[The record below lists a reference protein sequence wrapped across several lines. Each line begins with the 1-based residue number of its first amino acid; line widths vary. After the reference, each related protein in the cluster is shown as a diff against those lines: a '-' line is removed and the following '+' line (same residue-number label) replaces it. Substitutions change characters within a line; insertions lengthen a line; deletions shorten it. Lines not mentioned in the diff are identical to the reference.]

1 MPLNLEILMKNLV
14 RRTSSFTREQGKKLI
29 KEAYIKDVKG
39 KSIDGVYHIYGR
51 VLNEDKN
58 WDYDTHLK
66 INMKNNEIIGVN
78 CSCETFKENSKQ
90 VKNYMCKH
98 ISATGD
104 AFYSLAKKKIA
115 SKKPMIKVE
124 NRLVKEN
131 EKNNEQQE
139 KRFLS
144 LDISIKHMVKEGI
157 QFFNCEF
164 RIGVG
169 NSNLIL
175 DLKDFLYKNSLK
187 KPLKFN
193 DSFTYNPLK
202 DDFLK
207 EDKRILQFI
216 GANSDKINGR
226 YLRLRQNS
234 LKDFLKL
241 IDEKKKINFNFNSI
255 NYEVK
260 VRKENVPVA
269 LTLKEGKEGFIL
281 SHHKKFPVIL
291 NNTGDVMFFDRNLYL
306 PRKRQLEYYIPIH
319 KLFLK
324 NNTITYKK
332 TLENLKNLL
341 EELKNIS
348 KNIVLD
354 ENVKIFK
361 EKLMKTT
368 FYFYENKGEIY
379 CNVKIDYCGY
389 IIDLIRDEKD
399 NSFLRDL
406 KSEKYIEFQLERF
419 KFIKR
424 EEDFCFI
431 GDEEAMYDFFSKGL
445 KKIKEHGDVILSK
458 ELQEFKV
465 IDSSLISSELSELI
479 NFYKLKFDFGDFNIQ
494 ELRES
499 IDAMK
504 NGKRFYKTKKTY
516 LDLEEPGIIHFLN
529 LLEDLGLDNISNNEI
544 NIDKSKVL
552 YIQEKLKD
560 RNLSFIKGGKVL
572 QEIVNKLLN
581 KEFKRKLVPKALNAE
596 LRSYQKEGFKWINEI
611 TDLGFGGVLADDM
624 GLGKTL
630 QIIAFLLSQ
639 KKSKS
644 IVVVPTSVIY
654 NWMDEFEKFAP
665 SLRIGLVHGSKTR
678 RDKVLNDFKR
688 SLGIKLDYMDTFEGL
703 DLDEEE
709 NINNSKE
716 GKNKSN
722 DKNKTKKS
730 SKSYER
736 YDILLT
742 TYGTLKNDEE
752 AYDNL
757 SFDYCIID
765 EAQNIKN
772 PSAQATLSVKK
783 IKSRCNIALTGTP
796 IENNLMELWSIF
808 DFVMPGYLFTKERFR
823 ERFILDENNLD
834 ELKSLITPF
843 ILRRLKE
850 DVLSELPEKLEKKY
864 LVEMKG
870 KQKQIYNSYVK
881 AIKTKLNESKI
892 SGKIGNEKIN
902 LFAYLT
908 KLREIC
914 LDPSI
919 VIPEY
924 NGGSG
929 KLIVVKEI
937 VKDASESGKKIL
949 LFSQFTSVLKKIED
963 DFKREGISHL
973 YLDGGTSA
981 KERVERVKKF
991 NEDESIKVFLI
1002 SLKAGGVGLNL
1013 TSASVVIHFDPWW
1026 NPAVEDQ
1033 ATDRAH
1039 RFGQENRVEVIKLV
1053 AKDTIEEK
1061 IVLMQEDKR
1070 ELIQSLMDGKTMDG
1084 KGLKRLTEEE
1094 IAKLFE

>member
-1 MPLNLEILMKNLV
+1 MPLNLDIFMKNLV

-29 KEAYIKDVKG
+29 KEAYVKDVKG
-39 KSIDGVYHIYGR
+39 KSIDGIYHIYGN
-51 VLNEDKN
+51 VLNDDKN
-58 WDYDTHLK
+58 WDYNTHIK
-66 INMKNNEIIGVN
+66 INMKNSDIIGTN
-78 CSCETFKENSKQ
+78 CSCETFKENSKHI
-90 VKNYMCKH
+90 KNYVCKH
-98 ISATGD
+98 ISATND
-104 AFYSLAKKKIA
+104 VFYSLVRKKVQKNKLK
-115 SKKPMIKVE
+115 SNNKTQ
-124 NRLVKEN
+124 LVKEKN
-131 EKNNEQQE
+131 EEHKGKE

-144 LDISIKHMVKEGI
+144 LDINIKHMVKEGI
-157 QFFNCEF
+157 TLFNCEF
-164 RIGVG
+164 RIGAG
-169 NSNLIL
+169 NLNLIL

-193 DSFTYNPLK
+193 DGFTYNPLR
-202 DDFLK
+202 DEFLE
-207 EDKRILQFI
+207 EDKRVLQFVASHKDMI
-216 GANSDKINGR
+216 SGR
-226 YLRLRQNS
+226 YLRLKQNN

-260 VRKENVPVA
+260 VKKENVPVA

-281 SHHKKFPVIL
+281 SHHKKFPVLL
-291 NNTGDVMFFDRNLYL
+291 NNSGDVMFFDRNLYL

-332 TLENLKNLL
+332 SLENLRNLL

-354 ENVKIFK
+354 ENVRAFK

-368 FYFYENKGEIY
+368 FNLYKTKGKIY

-431 GDEEAMYDFFSKGL
+431 GNEEEMYGLFSKGIKRL
-445 KKIKEHGDVILSK
+445 KEFGEVLLSE
-458 ELQEFKV
+458 ELKEFKV
-465 IDSSLISSELSELI
+465 LDSSLISSELIELS
-479 NFYKLKFDFGDFNIQ
+479 NFYKLKFDFGDFELR

-499 IDAMK
+499 IEAMK
-504 NGKRFYKTKKTY
+504 KGERFYRTKKVY
-516 LDLEEPGIIHFLN
+516 LDLEDPGIVNFLN
-529 LLEDLGLDNISNNEI
+529 LLEDLGLENIKDNEVY
-544 NIDKSKVL
+544 IDKSKVL

-560 RNLSFIKGGKVL
+560 RNLSFIKGGNVL
-572 QEIVNKLLN
+572 QEIVGKLLN

-596 LRSYQKEGFKWINEI
+596 LRPYQKEGFKWINEI

-665 SLRIGLVHGSKTR
+665 SIRVGLVHGSKFK
-678 RDKVLNDFKR
+678 RDKVLRDFKR
-688 SLGIKLDYMDTFEGL
+688 GLGIKI
-703 DLDEEE
+703 EEE
-709 NINNSKE
+709 NLKE
-716 GKNKSN
+716 
-722 DKNKTKKS
+722 
-730 SKSYER
+730 KSYEK
-736 YDILLT
+736 YDVLLT
-742 TYGTLKNDEE
+742 TYGTLKNDEK
-752 AYDNL
+752 AYENL
-757 SFDYCIID
+757 NFDYCIID

-772 PSAQATLSVKK
+772 PAAQATLSVKN

-808 DFVMPGYLFTKERFR
+808 DFVMPGYLFTKDRFR
-823 ERFILDENNLD
+823 ERFILDESNLS

-870 KQKQIYNSYVK
+870 KQKQLYSFYVK
-881 AIKTKLNESKI
+881 AIKNELNENKVYEK
-892 SGKIGNEKIN
+892 SGKNKIN

-919 VIPEY
+919 VVPDYKGE
-924 NGGSG
+924 SS
-929 KLIVVKEI
+929 KLTVVKEI

-949 LFSQFTSVLKKIED
+949 LFSQFTSVLKKIEE
-963 DFKREGISHL
+963 DFKKEDISYL

-991 NEDESIKVFLI
+991 NEDSNIKVFLI

-1039 RFGQENRVEVIKLV
+1039 RFGQENKVEVIKLV

-1094 IAKLFE
+1094 ISKLFE

>member
-1 MPLNLEILMKNLV
+1 MNLDIFMKNLV

-29 KEAYIKDVKG
+29 QEAYVKDVKG
-39 KSIDGVYHIYGR
+39 KSIDGIYHIYGS
-51 VLNEDKN
+51 VLNDDKN
-58 WDYDTHLK
+58 WGYNTHIK
-66 INMKNNEIIGVN
+66 INMQNSDIMGTN
-78 CSCETFKENSKQ
+78 CSCETFKENSKHI
-90 VKNYMCKH
+90 KNYVCKH
-98 ISATGD
+98 ISATND
-104 AFYSLAKKKIA
+104 VFYSLAKKKMQKNKLK
-115 SKKPMIKVE
+115 SNNKPK
-124 NRLVKEN
+124 LVKEKN
-131 EKNNEQQE
+131 EEHKGKE

-144 LDISIKHMVKEGI
+144 LDINIKHMVKEGI
-157 QFFNCEF
+157 TLFNCEF
-164 RIGVG
+164 RIGAG
-169 NSNLIL
+169 NLNLIL

-193 DSFTYNPLK
+193 DGFTYNPLK
-202 DDFLK
+202 DEFLD
-207 EDKRILQFI
+207 EDKRVLQFVASHKDMI
-216 GANSDKINGR
+216 SGR
-226 YLRLRQNS
+226 YLRLKQNN

-260 VRKENVPVA
+260 VKKENVPVA
-269 LTLKEGKEGFIL
+269 LTLKEGKEEFVL
-281 SHHKKFPVIL
+281 SHHKKFPVLL
-291 NNTGDVMFFDRNLYL
+291 NNLGDVMFFDRNLYL

-332 TLENLKNLL
+332 SLESLRNLL

-354 ENVKIFK
+354 ENVRAFK

-368 FYFYENKGEIY
+368 FNLYKTEGKIY

-431 GDEEAMYDFFSKGL
+431 GNEEEMYELFSKGIKRLRELGEVLLSEEL
-445 KKIKEHGDVILSK
+445 K
-458 ELQEFKV
+458 EFKV
-465 IDSSLISSELSELI
+465 LDSSLISSELKELN
-479 NFYKLKFDFGDFNIQ
+479 NFYKLKFDFGDFELR

-499 IDAMK
+499 IEAMK
-504 NGKRFYKTKKTY
+504 KGDRFYITKKVY
-516 LDLEEPGIIHFLN
+516 LDLEDHGIVNFLN
-529 LLEDLGLDNISNNEI
+529 LLEDLGLENIKDNEVY
-544 NIDKSKVL
+544 IDKSKVL

-560 RNLSFIKGGKVL
+560 RNLSFIKGGNVL
-572 QEIVNKLLN
+572 QEIVGKLLN

-596 LRSYQKEGFKWINEI
+596 LRPYQKEGFKWINEI

-665 SLRIGLVHGSKTR
+665 SIRVGLVHGSKSK
-678 RDKVLNDFKR
+678 RDKVLRDFKR
-688 SLGIKLDYMDTFEGL
+688 GLGIKV
-703 DLDEEE
+703 EEE
-709 NINNSKE
+709 NLKE
-716 GKNKSN
+716 
-722 DKNKTKKS
+722 
-730 SKSYER
+730 KSYEK
-736 YDILLT
+736 YDVLLT
-742 TYGTLKNDEE
+742 TYGTLKNDEK
-752 AYDNL
+752 AYENL

-772 PSAQATLSVKK
+772 PAAQATLSVKN

-823 ERFILDENNLD
+823 ERFILDESNLS

-870 KQKQIYNSYVK
+870 KQKQLYSFYVK
-881 AIKTKLNESKI
+881 AIKNQLNENKSSEK
-892 SGKIGNEKIN
+892 SGRDKIN

-914 LDPSI
+914 LDPSL
-919 VIPEY
+919 VVPDY
-924 NGGSG
+924 TGGSS
-929 KLIVVKEI
+929 KLTVVKEI

-949 LFSQFTSVLKKIED
+949 LFSQFTSVLKKIEE
-963 DFKREGISHL
+963 DFKKEEISYL

-981 KERVERVKKF
+981 KDRVERVKKF
-991 NEDESIKVFLI
+991 NEDSNIKVFLI

-1013 TSASVVIHFDPWW
+1013 TSASMVIHFDPWW

-1039 RFGQENRVEVIKLV
+1039 RFGQENKVEVIKLV

-1084 KGLKRLTEEE
+1084 KVLKRLTEEE
-1094 IAKLFE
+1094 ISKLFD

>member
-1 MPLNLEILMKNLV
+1 MPLNLDIFMKNLV

-29 KEAYIKDVKG
+29 KEAYVKDVKG
-39 KSIDGVYHIYGR
+39 KCIDGIYHIYGS
-51 VLNEDKN
+51 VLNDDKN
-58 WDYDTHLK
+58 WDYNTHIK
-66 INMKNNEIIGVN
+66 INMQNSDIIGTN
-78 CSCETFKENSKQ
+78 CSCETFKENSKHI
-90 VKNYMCKH
+90 KNYVCRH
-98 ISATGD
+98 ISATND
-104 AFYSLAKKKIA
+104 VFYSLAKKKMQKNKLK
-115 SKKPMIKVE
+115 SNNKPK
-124 NRLVKEN
+124 LVKEKN
-131 EKNNEQQE
+131 EEHKGKE

-144 LDISIKHMVKEGI
+144 LDINIKRMVKEGI
-157 QFFNCEF
+157 TLFNCEF
-164 RIGVG
+164 RIGTG
-169 NSNLIL
+169 NLNLIL

-193 DSFTYNPLK
+193 DGFTYNPLK
-202 DDFLK
+202 DEFLD
-207 EDKRILQFI
+207 EDKRVLQFVASHKDMI
-216 GANSDKINGR
+216 SGR
-226 YLRLRQNS
+226 YLRLKQNN

-241 IDEKKKINFNFNSI
+241 VDEKKKINFNFNSI

-260 VRKENVPVA
+260 VKKENVPVA
-269 LTLKEGKEGFIL
+269 LTLKEGKEGFVL

-291 NNTGDVMFFDRNLYL
+291 NNSGDVMFFDRNLYL

-332 TLENLKNLL
+332 SLENLRSLL

-354 ENVKIFK
+354 ENIRVFK

-368 FYFYENKGEIY
+368 FNLYKTKGRIY

-431 GDEEAMYDFFSKGL
+431 GSEEEMYELFSKGIKRLRELGEVLLSEEL
-445 KKIKEHGDVILSK
+445 K
-458 ELQEFKV
+458 EFKV
-465 IDSSLISSELSELI
+465 LDSSLISSELKELS
-479 NFYKLKFDFGDFNIQ
+479 NFYKLKFDFGDFELR

-504 NGKRFYKTKKTY
+504 RGDRFYRTKKVY
-516 LDLEEPGIIHFLN
+516 LDLEDPGIVNFLN
-529 LLEDLGLDNISNNEI
+529 LLEDLGLENIKDNEVY
-544 NIDKSKVL
+544 IDKSKVL

-560 RNLSFIKGGKVL
+560 RNLSFIKGGNVL
-572 QEIVNKLLN
+572 QEIVGKLLN

-596 LRSYQKEGFKWINEI
+596 LRPYQKEGFKWINEI

-644 IVVVPTSVIY
+644 IVVAPTSVIY

-665 SLRIGLVHGSKTR
+665 SIRIGLVHGSKSK
-678 RDKVLNDFKR
+678 RDKVLRDFKR
-688 SLGIKLDYMDTFEGL
+688 GLGIKI
-703 DLDEEE
+703 EEE
-709 NINNSKE
+709 NLKE
-716 GKNKSN
+716 
-722 DKNKTKKS
+722 
-730 SKSYER
+730 KSYEK
-736 YDILLT
+736 YDVLLT
-742 TYGTLKNDEE
+742 TYGTLKNDEK
-752 AYDNL
+752 AYENL

-772 PSAQATLSVKK
+772 PVAQATLSVKN

-823 ERFILDENNLD
+823 ERFILDESNLS
-834 ELKSLITPF
+834 ELKYLITPF

-870 KQKQIYNSYVK
+870 KQKQLYSFYVK
-881 AIKTKLNESKI
+881 AIKNQLNENKSSEK
-892 SGKIGNEKIN
+892 SGRDKIN
-902 LFAYLT
+902 LFSYLT

-914 LDPSI
+914 LDPSL
-919 VIPEY
+919 VVPDY
-924 NGGSG
+924 TGGSS
-929 KLIVVKEI
+929 KLTVVKEI

-949 LFSQFTSVLKKIED
+949 LFSQFTSVLKKIEE
-963 DFKREGISHL
+963 DFKKEDISYL

-981 KERVERVKKF
+981 KDRVERVKKF
-991 NEDESIKVFLI
+991 NEDSNIKVFLI

-1039 RFGQENRVEVIKLV
+1039 RFGQENKVEVIKLV

-1094 IAKLFE
+1094 ISKLFE

>member
-1 MPLNLEILMKNLV
+1 MNLDIFMKNLV

-29 KEAYIKDVKG
+29 KEAYVKDVRG
-39 KSIDGVYHIYGR
+39 KSIDGIYHIYGN
-51 VLNEDKN
+51 VLNDDKN
-58 WDYDTHLK
+58 WDYNTHIK
-66 INMKNNEIIGVN
+66 INMKNSDIIGTN
-78 CSCETFKENSKQ
+78 CSCETFKENSKHI
-90 VKNYMCKH
+90 KNYVCKH
-98 ISATGD
+98 ISATND
-104 AFYSLAKKKIA
+104 VFYSLVRKKVQKNKLK
-115 SKKPMIKVE
+115 SNNKTQ
-124 NRLVKEN
+124 LVKE
-131 EKNNEQQE
+131 KNDEYKGQE

-144 LDISIKHMVKEGI
+144 LDINIKHMVKEGI
-157 QFFNCEF
+157 TLFNCEF
-164 RIGVG
+164 RIGAG
-169 NSNLIL
+169 NLNLIL

-193 DSFTYNPLK
+193 DGFTYNPLR
-202 DDFLK
+202 DEFLE
-207 EDKRILQFI
+207 EDKRVLQFVASHKEMI
-216 GANSDKINGR
+216 SGR
-226 YLRLRQNS
+226 YLRLKQNN

-260 VRKENVPVA
+260 IKKENVPVA

-281 SHHKKFPVIL
+281 SHHKKFPVLL
-291 NNTGDVMFFDRNLYL
+291 NNSGDVMFFDRNLYL

-332 TLENLKNLL
+332 SLESLRNLL

-354 ENVKIFK
+354 ENVRAFK

-368 FYFYENKGEIY
+368 FNLYKTNGKIY

-431 GDEEAMYDFFSKGL
+431 GNEEGMYELLSKGIKKL
-445 KKIKEHGDVILSK
+445 KEFGEVLLSE
-458 ELQEFKV
+458 ELNEFKV
-465 IDSSLISSELSELI
+465 LDSSLISSELIELS
-479 NFYKLKFDFGDFNIQ
+479 NFYKLKFDFGDFELR

-499 IDAMK
+499 IEAMK
-504 NGKRFYKTKKTY
+504 KGERFYRTKKVY
-516 LDLEEPGIIHFLN
+516 LDLEDPGIVNFLN
-529 LLEDLGLDNISNNEI
+529 LLEDLGLENIKDNEVY
-544 NIDKSKVL
+544 IDKSKVL

-560 RNLSFIKGGKVL
+560 RDLSFIKGGNVL
-572 QEIVNKLLN
+572 QEIVGKLLN

-596 LRSYQKEGFKWINEI
+596 LRPYQKEGFKWINEI

-665 SLRIGLVHGSKTR
+665 SIRVGLVHGSKYK
-678 RDKVLNDFKR
+678 RDKVLRDFKR
-688 SLGIKLDYMDTFEGL
+688 GLGIKV
-703 DLDEEE
+703 EEE
-709 NINNSKE
+709 NLKE
-716 GKNKSN
+716 KY
-722 DKNKTKKS
+722 
-730 SKSYER
+730 YEK
-736 YDILLT
+736 YDVLLT
-742 TYGTLKNDEE
+742 TYGTLKNDEK
-752 AYDNL
+752 AYESL

-772 PSAQATLSVKK
+772 PAAQATLSVKN

-823 ERFILDENNLD
+823 ERFILDESNLS

-870 KQKQIYNSYVK
+870 KQKQLYSFYVK
-881 AIKTKLNESKI
+881 AIKNKLNENKSYEK
-892 SGKIGNEKIN
+892 SGKNKIN

-919 VIPEY
+919 VVPDYKGE
-924 NGGSG
+924 SS
-929 KLIVVKEI
+929 KLTVVKEI

-949 LFSQFTSVLKKIED
+949 LFSQFTSVLKKIEE
-963 DFKREGISHL
+963 DFKKEDISYL

-991 NEDESIKVFLI
+991 NEDSNIKVFLI

-1033 ATDRAH
+1033 ATDRAY
-1039 RFGQENRVEVIKLV
+1039 RFGQENKVEVIKLV

-1094 IAKLFE
+1094 ISKLFE

>member
-1 MPLNLEILMKNLV
+1 MPLNLDIFMKNLV

-29 KEAYIKDVKG
+29 KEAYVKDVKG
-39 KSIDGVYHIYGR
+39 KSIDGIYHIYGS
-51 VLNEDKN
+51 VLNDDKN
-58 WDYDTHLK
+58 WDYNTHIK
-66 INMKNNEIIGVN
+66 INMQNSDIMGTN
-78 CSCETFKENSKQ
+78 CSCETFKENSKHI
-90 VKNYMCKH
+90 KNYVCKH
-98 ISATGD
+98 ISATND
-104 AFYSLAKKKIA
+104 VFYSLAKKKMQKNKLK
-115 SKKPMIKVE
+115 SNNKPK
-124 NRLVKEN
+124 LVKEKN
-131 EKNNEQQE
+131 EEHKGQE

-144 LDISIKHMVKEGI
+144 LDINIKHMVKEGI
-157 QFFNCEF
+157 TLFNCEF
-164 RIGVG
+164 RIGAG
-169 NSNLIL
+169 NLNLIL

-193 DSFTYNPLK
+193 DGFTYNPLK
-202 DDFLK
+202 DEFLD
-207 EDKRILQFI
+207 EDKRVLQFVASHKDMI
-216 GANSDKINGR
+216 SGR
-226 YLRLRQNS
+226 YLRLKQNN

-260 VRKENVPVA
+260 VKKENVPVA

-281 SHHKKFPVIL
+281 NHHKKFPIIL
-291 NNTGDVMFFDRNLYL
+291 NNSGDVMFFDRNLYL

-332 TLENLKNLL
+332 SLENLRSLL

-354 ENVKIFK
+354 ENIRVFK

-368 FYFYENKGEIY
+368 FNLYKNKEKIY

-431 GDEEAMYDFFSKGL
+431 GSEEEIYELFSKGIKRLRELGEVLLSEEL
-445 KKIKEHGDVILSK
+445 K
-458 ELQEFKV
+458 EFKV
-465 IDSSLISSELSELI
+465 LDSSLISSELKELS
-479 NFYKLKFDFGDFNIQ
+479 NFYKLKFDFGDFELR

-499 IDAMK
+499 IEAMK
-504 NGKRFYKTKKTY
+504 RGDRFYRTKKVY
-516 LDLEEPGIIHFLN
+516 LDLEDPGIVNFLN
-529 LLEDLGLDNISNNEI
+529 LLDDLGLENIKDNEVY
-544 NIDKSKVL
+544 IDKSKVL

-560 RNLSFIKGGKVL
+560 RTLSFIKGGNVL
-572 QEIVNKLLN
+572 QEIVGKLLN

-596 LRSYQKEGFKWINEI
+596 LRPYQKEGFKWINEI

-665 SLRIGLVHGSKTR
+665 SIRIGLVHGSKSK
-678 RDKVLNDFKR
+678 RDKVLRDFKR
-688 SLGIKLDYMDTFEGL
+688 GLGIKI
-703 DLDEEE
+703 EEE
-709 NINNSKE
+709 NLKE
-716 GKNKSN
+716 
-722 DKNKTKKS
+722 
-730 SKSYER
+730 KSYEK
-736 YDILLT
+736 YDVLLT
-742 TYGTLKNDEE
+742 TYGTLKNDEK
-752 AYDNL
+752 AYENL

-772 PSAQATLSVKK
+772 SSAQATLSVKN

-808 DFVMPGYLFTKERFR
+808 DFVMPGYLFTKDRFR
-823 ERFILDENNLD
+823 ERFILDESNLS
-834 ELKSLITPF
+834 ELKYLITPF

-850 DVLSELPEKLEKKY
+850 EVLSELPEKLEKKY

-870 KQKQIYNSYVK
+870 KQKQLYSFYVK
-881 AIKTKLNESKI
+881 AIKNQLNENKSSEK
-892 SGKIGNEKIN
+892 SGRDKIN

-919 VIPEY
+919 VVPDY
-924 NGGSG
+924 KGGSS
-929 KLIVVKEI
+929 KLTVVREI

-949 LFSQFTSVLKKIED
+949 LFSQFTSVLQKIEE
-963 DFKREGISHL
+963 DFKKEDISYL

-981 KERVERVKKF
+981 KDRVERVKKF
-991 NEDESIKVFLI
+991 NEDSNIKVFLI

-1026 NPAVEDQ
+1026 NPSVEDQ
-1033 ATDRAH
+1033 ATDRVH
-1039 RFGQENRVEVIKLV
+1039 RFGQENKVEVIKLV

-1094 IAKLFE
+1094 ISKLFE

>member
-1 MPLNLEILMKNLV
+1 MNLDIFMKNLV

-29 KEAYIKDVKG
+29 KEAYVKDVKG
-39 KSIDGVYHIYGR
+39 KCIDGIYHIYGS
-51 VLNEDKN
+51 VLNDDKN
-58 WDYDTHLK
+58 WDYNTHIK
-66 INMKNNEIIGVN
+66 INMQNSDIIGTN
-78 CSCETFKENSKQ
+78 CSCETFKENSKHI
-90 VKNYMCKH
+90 KNYVCKH
-98 ISATGD
+98 ISATND
-104 AFYSLAKKKIA
+104 VFYSLAKKKVQKNKLK
-115 SKKPMIKVE
+115 SNNKPK
-124 NRLVKEN
+124 LVKEKN
-131 EKNNEQQE
+131 EEHKGKE

-144 LDISIKHMVKEGI
+144 LDINIKHMVKEGI
-157 QFFNCEF
+157 TLFNCEF
-164 RIGVG
+164 RIGTG
-169 NSNLIL
+169 NLNLIL

-193 DSFTYNPLK
+193 DGFTYNPLK
-202 DDFLK
+202 DEFLDK
-207 EDKRILQFI
+207 DKRVLQFVASHKDMI
-216 GANSDKINGR
+216 SGR
-226 YLRLRQNS
+226 YLRLKQNN

-241 IDEKKKINFNFNSI
+241 VDEKKKINFNFNSI

-260 VRKENVPVA
+260 VKKENVPVA
-269 LTLKEGKEGFIL
+269 LTLKEGKEGFVL

-291 NNTGDVMFFDRNLYL
+291 NNSGDVMFFDRNLYL

-332 TLENLKNLL
+332 SLENLRSLL

-354 ENVKIFK
+354 ENIRVFK

-368 FYFYENKGEIY
+368 FNLYKTKGRIY

-406 KSEKYIEFQLERF
+406 KNEKYIEFQLERF

-431 GDEEAMYDFFSKGL
+431 GNEEEMYELFSKGIKRLRELGEVLLSEEL
-445 KKIKEHGDVILSK
+445 K
-458 ELQEFKV
+458 EFKV
-465 IDSSLISSELSELI
+465 LDSSLISSELKELS
-479 NFYKLKFDFGDFNIQ
+479 NFYKLKFDFGDFELR

-499 IDAMK
+499 IEAMK
-504 NGKRFYKTKKTY
+504 KGDRFYRTKKVY
-516 LDLEEPGIIHFLN
+516 LDLEDPGIVNFLN
-529 LLEDLGLDNISNNEI
+529 LLEDLGLENIKDNEVY
-544 NIDKSKVL
+544 IDKSKVL

-560 RNLSFIKGGKVL
+560 RTLSFIKGGNVL
-572 QEIVNKLLN
+572 QEIVGKLLN

-596 LRSYQKEGFKWINEI
+596 LRPYQKEGFKWINEI

-665 SLRIGLVHGSKTR
+665 SIRVGLVHGSKSK
-678 RDKVLNDFKR
+678 RDKVLRDFKR
-688 SLGIKLDYMDTFEGL
+688 GLGIKI
-703 DLDEEE
+703 EEE
-709 NINNSKE
+709 NLKE
-716 GKNKSN
+716 
-722 DKNKTKKS
+722 
-730 SKSYER
+730 KSYEK
-736 YDILLT
+736 YDVLLT
-742 TYGTLKNDEE
+742 TYGTLKNDEK
-752 AYDNL
+752 AYENL

-772 PSAQATLSVKK
+772 PAAQATLSVKN

-808 DFVMPGYLFTKERFR
+808 DFVMPGYLFTKDRFR
-823 ERFILDENNLD
+823 ERFILDESNLS

-870 KQKQIYNSYVK
+870 KQKQLYSFYVK
-881 AIKTKLNESKI
+881 AIKNQLNENKSSEK
-892 SGKIGNEKIN
+892 SGRDKIN
-902 LFAYLT
+902 LFSYLT

-914 LDPSI
+914 LDPSL
-919 VIPEY
+919 VVPDY
-924 NGGSG
+924 TGGSS
-929 KLIVVKEI
+929 KLTVVKEI

-949 LFSQFTSVLKKIED
+949 LFSQFTSVLKKIEE
-963 DFKREGISHL
+963 DFKKEDISYL

-981 KERVERVKKF
+981 KDRVERVKKF
-991 NEDESIKVFLI
+991 NEDSNIKVFLI

-1039 RFGQENRVEVIKLV
+1039 RFGQENKVEVIKLV

-1094 IAKLFE
+1094 ISKLFE

>member
-1 MPLNLEILMKNLV
+1 MNLDILMKNLV

-29 KEAYIKDVKG
+29 KEAYVKDVRG
-39 KSIDGVYHIYGR
+39 KSIDGIYHIYGS
-51 VLNEDKN
+51 VLNDDKN
-58 WDYDTHLK
+58 WDYNTHIK
-66 INMKNNEIIGVN
+66 INMKNSDIVGTN
-78 CSCETFKENSKQ
+78 CSCETFKENSKHI
-90 VKNYMCKH
+90 KNYVCKH
-98 ISATGD
+98 ISATND
-104 AFYSLAKKKIA
+104 VFYSLAKKKMQNNKLK
-115 SKKPMIKVE
+115 SNNKTQ
-124 NRLVKEN
+124 LVKEKN
-131 EKNNEQQE
+131 EEHKGQE

-144 LDISIKHMVKEGI
+144 LDINIKHMVKEGI
-157 QFFNCEF
+157 TLFNCEF
-164 RIGVG
+164 RIGAG
-169 NSNLIL
+169 NLNLIL

-193 DSFTYNPLK
+193 DGFTYNPLK
-202 DDFLK
+202 DEFLE
-207 EDKRILQFI
+207 EDKRVLQFVASHKDMI
-216 GANSDKINGR
+216 SGR
-226 YLRLRQNS
+226 YLRLKQNN

-260 VRKENVPVA
+260 VKKENVPVA
-269 LTLKEGKEGFIL
+269 LTLKEGKEGFVL

-291 NNTGDVMFFDRNLYL
+291 NNLGDVMFFDRNLYL

-332 TLENLKNLL
+332 SLENLRSLL

-354 ENVKIFK
+354 ENIRVFK

-368 FYFYENKGEIY
+368 FNLYKNKGKIY

-431 GDEEAMYDFFSKGL
+431 GNEEEMYELFSKGIKRLRELGEVLLSEEL
-445 KKIKEHGDVILSK
+445 K
-458 ELQEFKV
+458 EFKV
-465 IDSSLISSELSELI
+465 LDSSLISSELKELS
-479 NFYKLKFDFGDFNIQ
+479 NFYKLKFDFGDFELR

-499 IDAMK
+499 IEAMK
-504 NGKRFYKTKKTY
+504 KGDRFYRTKKVY
-516 LDLEEPGIIHFLN
+516 LDLEDPGIVNFLN
-529 LLEDLGLDNISNNEI
+529 LLEDLGLENIKDNEVY
-544 NIDKSKVL
+544 IDKSKVL

-560 RNLSFIKGGKVL
+560 RNLSFIKGGNVL
-572 QEIVNKLLN
+572 QEIVGKLLN
-581 KEFKRKLVPKALNAE
+581 KQFKRKLVPKALNAE
-596 LRSYQKEGFKWINEI
+596 LRPYQKEGFKWINEI

-665 SLRIGLVHGSKTR
+665 SIRIGLVHGSKSK
-678 RDKVLNDFKR
+678 RDKVLRDFKR
-688 SLGIKLDYMDTFEGL
+688 GLGIKI
-703 DLDEEE
+703 EES
-709 NINNSKE
+709 NLKE
-716 GKNKSN
+716 
-722 DKNKTKKS
+722 
-730 SKSYER
+730 KSYEK
-736 YDILLT
+736 YDVLLT
-742 TYGTLKNDEE
+742 TYGTLKNDEKSYE
-752 AYDNL
+752 NL

-772 PSAQATLSVKK
+772 PVAQATLSVKN

-808 DFVMPGYLFTKERFR
+808 DFVMPGYLFTKDRFR
-823 ERFILDENNLD
+823 ERFILDESNLS

-870 KQKQIYNSYVK
+870 KQKQLYSFYVK
-881 AIKTKLNESKI
+881 AIKNQLNENKSSEK
-892 SGKIGNEKIN
+892 SGRDKIN

-914 LDPSI
+914 LDPSL
-919 VIPEY
+919 VVPDY
-924 NGGSG
+924 TGGSS
-929 KLIVVKEI
+929 KLTVVKEI

-949 LFSQFTSVLKKIED
+949 LFSQFTSVLKKIEE
-963 DFKREGISHL
+963 DFKKEDISYL

-981 KERVERVKKF
+981 KDRVERVKKF
-991 NEDESIKVFLI
+991 NEDSNIKVFLI

-1039 RFGQENRVEVIKLV
+1039 RFGQENKVEVIKLV

-1094 IAKLFE
+1094 ISKLFE

>member
-1 MPLNLEILMKNLV
+1 MPLNLDIFMKNLV

-29 KEAYIKDVKG
+29 QEAYVKDVKG
-39 KSIDGVYHIYGR
+39 KSIDGIYHIYGS
-51 VLNEDKN
+51 VLNDDKN
-58 WDYDTHLK
+58 WDYNTHIK
-66 INMKNNEIIGVN
+66 INMKNSDIMGTN
-78 CSCETFKENSKQ
+78 CSCETFKENSKHI
-90 VKNYMCKH
+90 KNYVCKH
-98 ISATGD
+98 ISATND
-104 AFYSLAKKKIA
+104 VFYSLAKKKMQKNKLK
-115 SKKPMIKVE
+115 SNNKPK
-124 NRLVKEN
+124 LVKEKN
-131 EKNNEQQE
+131 EEHKGKE

-144 LDISIKHMVKEGI
+144 LDINIKHMVKEGI
-157 QFFNCEF
+157 TLFNCEF
-164 RIGVG
+164 RIGTG
-169 NSNLIL
+169 NLIL

-193 DSFTYNPLK
+193 DGFTYNPLK
-202 DDFLK
+202 DEFLD
-207 EDKRILQFI
+207 EDKRVLQFV
-216 GANSDKINGR
+216 ASHKDMVSGR
-226 YLRLRQNS
+226 YLRLKQNN

-260 VRKENVPVA
+260 VKKENVPVA
-269 LTLKEGKEGFIL
+269 LTLKEGKEGFVL
-281 SHHKKFPVIL
+281 SHHKKFPVLL
-291 NNTGDVMFFDRNLYL
+291 NNLGDVMFFDRNLYL

-332 TLENLKNLL
+332 SLENLRSLL

-348 KNIVLD
+348 KNIFLD
-354 ENVKIFK
+354 ENVRVFK

-368 FYFYENKGEIY
+368 FNLYKTEGKIY

-431 GDEEAMYDFFSKGL
+431 GNKEEMYELFSKGIKRLRELGEVLLSEEL
-445 KKIKEHGDVILSK
+445 K
-458 ELQEFKV
+458 EFKV
-465 IDSSLISSELSELI
+465 LDSSLISSELKELS
-479 NFYKLKFDFGDFNIQ
+479 NFYNLKFDFGDFELR

-499 IDAMK
+499 VEAMK
-504 NGKRFYKTKKTY
+504 RGDRFYRTKKVY
-516 LDLEEPGIIHFLN
+516 LDLEDPGIVNFLN
-529 LLEDLGLDNISNNEI
+529 LLEDLGLENIKDNEVY
-544 NIDKSKVL
+544 IDKSKVL

-560 RNLSFIKGGKVL
+560 RNLSFIKGGNVL
-572 QEIVNKLLN
+572 QEIVGKLLN
-581 KEFKRKLVPKALNAE
+581 KEFKRKLLPKALNAE
-596 LRSYQKEGFKWINEI
+596 LRPYQKEGFKWINEI

-665 SLRIGLVHGSKTR
+665 SIRVGLVHGSKSK
-678 RDKVLNDFKR
+678 RDKVLRDFKR
-688 SLGIKLDYMDTFEGL
+688 GLGIKI
-703 DLDEEE
+703 EEE
-709 NINNSKE
+709 NLKE
-716 GKNKSN
+716 
-722 DKNKTKKS
+722 
-730 SKSYER
+730 KSYEK
-736 YDILLT
+736 YDVLLT
-742 TYGTLKNDEE
+742 TYGTLKNDEK
-752 AYDNL
+752 AYENL

-772 PSAQATLSVKK
+772 PSAQATLSVKN

-823 ERFILDENNLD
+823 ERFILDESNLS

-870 KQKQIYNSYVK
+870 KQKQLYSFYVK
-881 AIKTKLNESKI
+881 AIKNQLNENKSSEK
-892 SGKIGNEKIN
+892 SGRDKIN

-914 LDPSI
+914 LDPSL
-919 VIPEY
+919 VVPDYTGE
-924 NGGSG
+924 SS
-929 KLIVVKEI
+929 KLTVVKEI

-949 LFSQFTSVLKKIED
+949 LFSQFTSVLQKIEE
-963 DFKREGISHL
+963 DFKKEDISYL

-981 KERVERVKKF
+981 KDRVERVKKF
-991 NEDESIKVFLI
+991 NEDSNIKVFLI

-1039 RFGQENRVEVIKLV
+1039 RFGQENKVEVIKLV

-1094 IAKLFE
+1094 ISKLFE

>member
-1 MPLNLEILMKNLV
+1 MNLDIFMKNLV

-29 KEAYIKDVKG
+29 REAYVKDVKG
-39 KSIDGVYHIYGR
+39 KSIDGIYHIYGS
-51 VLNEDKN
+51 VLNDDKN
-58 WDYDTHLK
+58 WDYNTHIK
-66 INMKNNEIIGVN
+66 INMKNSDIIGTN
-78 CSCETFKENSKQ
+78 CSCETFKENSKHI
-90 VKNYMCKH
+90 KNYVCKH
-98 ISATGD
+98 ISATND
-104 AFYSLAKKKIA
+104 VFYSLAKKKMQKNKLK
-115 SKKPMIKVE
+115 SNNKPK
-124 NRLVKEN
+124 LVKEKN
-131 EKNNEQQE
+131 EEHKGKE

-144 LDISIKHMVKEGI
+144 LDINIKHMVKEGVTL
-157 QFFNCEF
+157 FNCEF
-164 RIGVG
+164 RIGAG
-169 NSNLIL
+169 NLNLIL
-175 DLKDFLYKNSLK
+175 DLKNFLYKNSLK

-193 DSFTYNPLK
+193 DGFTYNPLK
-202 DDFLK
+202 DEFLD
-207 EDKRILQFI
+207 EDKRVLQFVASHKDMI
-216 GANSDKINGR
+216 SGR
-226 YLRLRQNS
+226 YLRLKQNN

-260 VRKENVPVA
+260 VKKENVPVA
-269 LTLKEGKEGFIL
+269 LTLKEGKEEFVL

-291 NNTGDVMFFDRNLYL
+291 NNLGDVMFFDRNLYL

-332 TLENLKNLL
+332 SLENLRSLL

-354 ENVKIFK
+354 ENIRVFK

-368 FYFYENKGEIY
+368 FNLYKNKEKIY

-431 GDEEAMYDFFSKGL
+431 GSEEEIYELFSKGIKRLRELGEVLLSEEL
-445 KKIKEHGDVILSK
+445 KA
-458 ELQEFKV
+458 FKV
-465 IDSSLISSELSELI
+465 LDSSLISSELKELS
-479 NFYKLKFDFGDFNIQ
+479 NFYKLKFDFGDFELR

-499 IDAMK
+499 IEAMK
-504 NGKRFYKTKKTY
+504 RGDRFYRTKKVY
-516 LDLEEPGIIHFLN
+516 LDLEDPGIVNFLN
-529 LLEDLGLDNISNNEI
+529 LLEDLGLENIKDNEVY
-544 NIDKSKVL
+544 IDKSKVL

-560 RNLSFIKGGKVL
+560 RNLSFIKGGNVL
-572 QEIVNKLLN
+572 QEIVGKLLN

-596 LRSYQKEGFKWINEI
+596 LRPYQKEGFKWINEI

-665 SLRIGLVHGSKTR
+665 SIKIGLVHGSKSK
-678 RDKVLNDFKR
+678 RDKVLRDFKR
-688 SLGIKLDYMDTFEGL
+688 GLGIKV
-703 DLDEEE
+703 EEE
-709 NINNSKE
+709 NLKE
-716 GKNKSN
+716 
-722 DKNKTKKS
+722 
-730 SKSYER
+730 KSYEK
-736 YDILLT
+736 YDVLLT
-742 TYGTLKNDEE
+742 TYGTLKNDEK
-752 AYDNL
+752 AYENL

-772 PSAQATLSVKK
+772 PAAQATLSVKN

-823 ERFILDENNLD
+823 ERFILDESNLS

-870 KQKQIYNSYVK
+870 KQKQLYSFYVK
-881 AIKTKLNESKI
+881 AIKNQLNENKSSEK
-892 SGKIGNEKIN
+892 SGRDKIN

-914 LDPSI
+914 LDPSL
-919 VIPEY
+919 VVPDY
-924 NGGSG
+924 TGGSS
-929 KLIVVKEI
+929 KLTVVKEI

-949 LFSQFTSVLKKIED
+949 LFSQFTSVLQKIEE
-963 DFKREGISHL
+963 DFKKEDISYL

-981 KERVERVKKF
+981 KDRVERVKKF
-991 NEDESIKVFLI
+991 NEDSNIKVFLI

-1039 RFGQENRVEVIKLV
+1039 RFGQENKVEVIKLV

-1094 IAKLFE
+1094 ISKLFE

>member
-1 MPLNLEILMKNLV
+1 MPLNLDIFMKNLV

-29 KEAYIKDVKG
+29 KEAYVKDVKG
-39 KSIDGVYHIYGR
+39 KSIDGIYHIYGS
-51 VLNEDKN
+51 VLNDDKN
-58 WDYDTHLK
+58 WDYNTHIK
-66 INMKNNEIIGVN
+66 INMQNSDIMGTN
-78 CSCETFKENSKQ
+78 CSCETFKENSKHI
-90 VKNYMCKH
+90 KNYVCKH
-98 ISATGD
+98 ISATND
-104 AFYSLAKKKIA
+104 VFYSLAKKKMQKNKLK
-115 SKKPMIKVE
+115 SNNKPK
-124 NRLVKEN
+124 LVKEKN
-131 EKNNEQQE
+131 EEHKGQE

-144 LDISIKHMVKEGI
+144 LDINIKHMVKEGI
-157 QFFNCEF
+157 TLFNCEF
-164 RIGVG
+164 RIGAG
-169 NSNLIL
+169 NLNLIL

-193 DSFTYNPLK
+193 DGFTYNPLK
-202 DDFLK
+202 DEFLD
-207 EDKRILQFI
+207 EDKRVLQFVASHKDMI
-216 GANSDKINGR
+216 SGR
-226 YLRLRQNS
+226 YLRLKQNN

-260 VRKENVPVA
+260 VKKENVPVA

-281 SHHKKFPVIL
+281 NHHKKFPIIL
-291 NNTGDVMFFDRNLYL
+291 NNSGDVMFFDRNLYL

-332 TLENLKNLL
+332 SLENLRSLL

-354 ENVKIFK
+354 ENIRVFK
-361 EKLMKTT
+361 EKLIKTT
-368 FYFYENKGEIY
+368 FNLYKNKEKIY

-406 KSEKYIEFQLERF
+406 KSEKYIKFQLERF

-431 GDEEAMYDFFSKGL
+431 GSEEEIYELFSKGIKRLRELGEVLLSEEL
-445 KKIKEHGDVILSK
+445 K
-458 ELQEFKV
+458 EFKV
-465 IDSSLISSELSELI
+465 LDSSLISSELKELS
-479 NFYKLKFDFGDFNIQ
+479 NFYKLKFDFGDFELR

-499 IDAMK
+499 IEAMK
-504 NGKRFYKTKKTY
+504 RGDRFYRTKKVY
-516 LDLEEPGIIHFLN
+516 LDLEDPGIVNFLN
-529 LLEDLGLDNISNNEI
+529 LLDDLGLENIKDNEVY
-544 NIDKSKVL
+544 IDKSKVL

-560 RNLSFIKGGKVL
+560 RTLSFIKGGNVL
-572 QEIVNKLLN
+572 QEIVGKLLN

-596 LRSYQKEGFKWINEI
+596 LRPYQKEGFKWINEI

-665 SLRIGLVHGSKTR
+665 SIRIGLVHGSKSK
-678 RDKVLNDFKR
+678 RDKVLRDFKR
-688 SLGIKLDYMDTFEGL
+688 GLGIKI
-703 DLDEEE
+703 EEE
-709 NINNSKE
+709 NLKE
-716 GKNKSN
+716 
-722 DKNKTKKS
+722 
-730 SKSYER
+730 KSYEK
-736 YDILLT
+736 YDVLLT
-742 TYGTLKNDEE
+742 TYGTLKNDEK
-752 AYDNL
+752 AYENL

-772 PSAQATLSVKK
+772 PSAQATLSVKN

-808 DFVMPGYLFTKERFR
+808 DFVMPGYLFTKDRFR
-823 ERFILDENNLD
+823 ERFILDESNLS
-834 ELKSLITPF
+834 ELKYLITPF

-850 DVLSELPEKLEKKY
+850 EVLSELPEKLEKKY

-870 KQKQIYNSYVK
+870 KQKQLYSFYVK
-881 AIKTKLNESKI
+881 AIKNQLNENKSSEK
-892 SGKIGNEKIN
+892 SGRDKIN

-919 VIPEY
+919 VVPDY
-924 NGGSG
+924 KGGSS
-929 KLIVVKEI
+929 KLTVVREI

-949 LFSQFTSVLKKIED
+949 LFSQFTSVLQKIEE
-963 DFKREGISHL
+963 DFKKEDISYL

-981 KERVERVKKF
+981 KDRVERVKKF
-991 NEDESIKVFLI
+991 NDDSNIKVFLI

-1026 NPAVEDQ
+1026 NPSVEDQ
-1033 ATDRAH
+1033 ATDRVH
-1039 RFGQENRVEVIKLV
+1039 RFGQENKVEVIKLV

-1094 IAKLFE
+1094 ISKLFE

>member
-1 MPLNLEILMKNLV
+1 MPLNLDIFMKNLV

-29 KEAYIKDVKG
+29 QEAYVKDVKG
-39 KSIDGVYHIYGR
+39 KSIDGIYHIYGS
-51 VLNEDKN
+51 VLNDDKN
-58 WDYDTHLK
+58 WDYNTHIK
-66 INMKNNEIIGVN
+66 INMKNSDIMGTN
-78 CSCETFKENSKQ
+78 CSCETFKENSKHI
-90 VKNYMCKH
+90 KNYVCKH
-98 ISATGD
+98 ISATND
-104 AFYSLAKKKIA
+104 VFYSLAKKKMQKNKLK
-115 SKKPMIKVE
+115 SNNKPK
-124 NRLVKEN
+124 LVKEKN
-131 EKNNEQQE
+131 EEHKGQE

-144 LDISIKHMVKEGI
+144 LDINIKHMVKEGI
-157 QFFNCEF
+157 TLFNCEF
-164 RIGVG
+164 RIGAG
-169 NSNLIL
+169 NLNLIL

-193 DSFTYNPLK
+193 DGFTYNPLK
-202 DDFLK
+202 DEFLD
-207 EDKRILQFI
+207 EDKRVLQFVASHKDMI
-216 GANSDKINGR
+216 SGR
-226 YLRLRQNS
+226 YLRLKQNN

-260 VRKENVPVA
+260 VKKENVPVA

-281 SHHKKFPVIL
+281 SHHKKFPIIL
-291 NNTGDVMFFDRNLYL
+291 NNSGDVMFFDRNLYL

-332 TLENLKNLL
+332 SLENLRSLL

-348 KNIVLD
+348 KNIILD
-354 ENVKIFK
+354 ENIRVFK

-368 FYFYENKGEIY
+368 FNLYKTKGKIY

-431 GDEEAMYDFFSKGL
+431 GSEEEIYELFSKGIKRLRELGEVLLSEEL
-445 KKIKEHGDVILSK
+445 KA
-458 ELQEFKV
+458 FKV
-465 IDSSLISSELSELI
+465 LDSSFISSELIELS
-479 NFYKLKFDFGDFNIQ
+479 NFYKLKFDFGDFELR

-499 IDAMK
+499 IEAMK
-504 NGKRFYKTKKTY
+504 RGDRFYRTKKVY
-516 LDLEEPGIIHFLN
+516 LDLEDPGIVNFLN
-529 LLEDLGLDNISNNEI
+529 LLEDLGLENIKDNEVY
-544 NIDKSKVL
+544 IDKSKVL

-560 RNLSFIKGGKVL
+560 RNLSFIKGGNVL
-572 QEIVNKLLN
+572 QEIVGKLLN
-581 KEFKRKLVPKALNAE
+581 KEFKRKLVPKALNVE
-596 LRSYQKEGFKWINEI
+596 LRPYQKEGFKWINEI

-665 SLRIGLVHGSKTR
+665 SIRVGLVHGSKSK
-678 RDKVLNDFKR
+678 RDKVLRDFKR
-688 SLGIKLDYMDTFEGL
+688 GLGIKI
-703 DLDEEE
+703 EES
-709 NINNSKE
+709 NLKE
-716 GKNKSN
+716 
-722 DKNKTKKS
+722 
-730 SKSYER
+730 KSYEK
-736 YDILLT
+736 YDVLLT
-742 TYGTLKNDEE
+742 TYGTLKNDEK
-752 AYDNL
+752 AYENL

-772 PSAQATLSVKK
+772 PTAQATLSVKN

-823 ERFILDENNLD
+823 ERFILDESNLS

-870 KQKQIYNSYVK
+870 KQKQLYSFYLK
-881 AIKTKLNESKI
+881 AIKNQLNENKSSEK
-892 SGKIGNEKIN
+892 SGRDKIN

-914 LDPSI
+914 LDPSL
-919 VIPEY
+919 VVPDYTGE
-924 NGGSG
+924 SS
-929 KLIVVKEI
+929 KLTVVKEI

-949 LFSQFTSVLKKIED
+949 LFSQFTSVLQKIEE
-963 DFKREGISHL
+963 DFKKEDISYL

-981 KERVERVKKF
+981 KDRVERVKKF
-991 NEDESIKVFLI
+991 NEDSNIKVFLI

-1039 RFGQENRVEVIKLV
+1039 RFGQENKVEVIKLV

-1094 IAKLFE
+1094 ISKLFE

>member
-1 MPLNLEILMKNLV
+1 MKNLV

-29 KEAYIKDVKG
+29 QEAYVKDVKG
-39 KSIDGVYHIYGR
+39 KSIDGIYHIYGS
-51 VLNEDKN
+51 VLNDDKN
-58 WDYDTHLK
+58 WDYNTHIK
-66 INMKNNEIIGVN
+66 INMQNSDIMGTN
-78 CSCETFKENSKQ
+78 CSCETFKENSKHI
-90 VKNYMCKH
+90 KNYACKH
-98 ISATGD
+98 ISATND
-104 AFYSLAKKKIA
+104 VFYSLAKKKMQKNKLK
-115 SKKPMIKVE
+115 SNNKPK
-124 NRLVKEN
+124 LVKEKN
-131 EKNNEQQE
+131 EEHKGQE

-144 LDISIKHMVKEGI
+144 LDINIKHMLKEGI
-157 QFFNCEF
+157 TLFNCEF
-164 RIGVG
+164 RIGTG
-169 NSNLIL
+169 NLNLIL

-193 DSFTYNPLK
+193 DGFTYNPLK
-202 DDFLK
+202 DEFLD
-207 EDKRILQFI
+207 EDKRVLQFVASHKDMI
-216 GANSDKINGR
+216 SGR
-226 YLRLRQNS
+226 YLRLKQNN

-260 VRKENVPVA
+260 VKKENVPVA

-281 SHHKKFPVIL
+281 SHHKKFPIIL
-291 NNTGDVMFFDRNLYL
+291 NNSGDVMFFDRNLYL

-332 TLENLKNLL
+332 SLENLRSLL

-354 ENVKIFK
+354 ENIRVFK

-368 FYFYENKGEIY
+368 FNLYKNKEKVY

-431 GDEEAMYDFFSKGL
+431 GSEEEIYELLSKGI
-445 KKIKEHGDVILSK
+445 KKLK
-458 ELQEFKV
+458 ELGEVLLSEELKAFKV
-465 IDSSLISSELSELI
+465 LDSSFISSELIELS
-479 NFYKLKFDFGDFNIQ
+479 NFYKLKFDFGDFELR

-499 IDAMK
+499 IEAMK
-504 NGKRFYKTKKTY
+504 RGDRFYRTKKVY
-516 LDLEEPGIIHFLN
+516 LDLEDPGIVNFLN
-529 LLEDLGLDNISNNEI
+529 LLDDLGLENIKDNEVY
-544 NIDKSKVL
+544 IDKSKVL

-560 RNLSFIKGGKVL
+560 RTLSFIKGGNVL
-572 QEIVNKLLN
+572 QEIVGKLLN

-596 LRSYQKEGFKWINEI
+596 LRPYQKEGFKWINEI

-665 SLRIGLVHGSKTR
+665 SIRIGLVHGSKSK
-678 RDKVLNDFKR
+678 RDKVLRDFKR
-688 SLGIKLDYMDTFEGL
+688 GLGIKI
-703 DLDEEE
+703 EEK
-709 NINNSKE
+709 NLKE
-716 GKNKSN
+716 
-722 DKNKTKKS
+722 
-730 SKSYER
+730 KSYEK
-736 YDILLT
+736 YDVLLT
-742 TYGTLKNDEE
+742 TYGTLKNDEK
-752 AYDNL
+752 AYENL

-772 PSAQATLSVKK
+772 PSAQATLSVKN

-823 ERFILDENNLD
+823 ERFILDESNLS

-850 DVLSELPEKLEKKY
+850 EVLSELPEKLEKKY

-870 KQKQIYNSYVK
+870 KQKQLYSFYVN
-881 AIKTKLNESKI
+881 AIKNQLNENKSSEK
-892 SGKIGNEKIN
+892 SGRDKIN

-914 LDPSI
+914 LDPSL
-919 VIPEY
+919 VVPDY
-924 NGGSG
+924 KGGSS
-929 KLIVVKEI
+929 KLTMVKEI

-949 LFSQFTSVLKKIED
+949 LFSQFTSVLKKIEE
-963 DFKREGISHL
+963 DFKKEDISYL

-981 KERVERVKKF
+981 KDRVERVKKF
-991 NEDESIKVFLI
+991 NEDSNIKVFLI

-1039 RFGQENRVEVIKLV
+1039 RFGQENKVEVIKLV

-1094 IAKLFE
+1094 ISKLFE

>member
-1 MPLNLEILMKNLV
+1 MPLNLDIFMKNLV

-29 KEAYIKDVKG
+29 KEAYVKDVKG
-39 KSIDGVYHIYGR
+39 KSIDGIYHIYGS
-51 VLNEDKN
+51 VLNDDKN
-58 WDYDTHLK
+58 WDYNTHIK
-66 INMKNNEIIGVN
+66 INMQNSDIMGTN
-78 CSCETFKENSKQ
+78 CSCETFKENSKHI
-90 VKNYMCKH
+90 KNYVCKH
-98 ISATGD
+98 ISATND
-104 AFYSLAKKKIA
+104 VFYSLAKKKMQKNKLK
-115 SKKPMIKVE
+115 SNNKPK
-124 NRLVKEN
+124 LVKEKN
-131 EKNNEQQE
+131 EEHKGQE

-144 LDISIKHMVKEGI
+144 LDINIKHMVKEGI
-157 QFFNCEF
+157 TLFNCEF
-164 RIGVG
+164 RIGAG
-169 NSNLIL
+169 NLNLIL

-193 DSFTYNPLK
+193 DGFTYNPLK
-202 DDFLK
+202 DEFLD
-207 EDKRILQFI
+207 EDKRVLQFVASHKDMI
-216 GANSDKINGR
+216 SGR
-226 YLRLRQNS
+226 YLRLKQNN

-260 VRKENVPVA
+260 VKKENVPVA

-281 SHHKKFPVIL
+281 NHHKKFPIIL
-291 NNTGDVMFFDRNLYL
+291 NNSGDVMFFDRNLYL

-332 TLENLKNLL
+332 SLENLRSLL

-354 ENVKIFK
+354 ENIRVFK

-368 FYFYENKGEIY
+368 FNLYKNKEKIY

-431 GDEEAMYDFFSKGL
+431 GSEEEIYELFSKGIKRLRELGEVLLSEEL
-445 KKIKEHGDVILSK
+445 K
-458 ELQEFKV
+458 EFKV
-465 IDSSLISSELSELI
+465 LDSSLISSELKELS
-479 NFYKLKFDFGDFNIQ
+479 NFYKLKFDFGDFELR

-499 IDAMK
+499 IEAMK
-504 NGKRFYKTKKTY
+504 RGDRFYRTKKVY
-516 LDLEEPGIIHFLN
+516 LDLEDPGIVNFLN
-529 LLEDLGLDNISNNEI
+529 LLDDLGLENIKDNEVY
-544 NIDKSKVL
+544 IDKSKVL

-560 RNLSFIKGGKVL
+560 RNLSFIKGGNVL
-572 QEIVNKLLN
+572 QEIVGKLLN

-596 LRSYQKEGFKWINEI
+596 LRPYQKEGFKWINEI

-665 SLRIGLVHGSKTR
+665 SIRVGLVHGSKSK
-678 RDKVLNDFKR
+678 RDKVLRDFKR
-688 SLGIKLDYMDTFEGL
+688 GLGIKI
-703 DLDEEE
+703 EEK
-709 NINNSKE
+709 NLKE
-716 GKNKSN
+716 
-722 DKNKTKKS
+722 
-730 SKSYER
+730 KSYEK
-736 YDILLT
+736 YDVLLT
-742 TYGTLKNDEE
+742 TYGTLKNDEK
-752 AYDNL
+752 AYENL

-772 PSAQATLSVKK
+772 PSAQATLSVKN

-808 DFVMPGYLFTKERFR
+808 DFVMPGYLFTKDRFR
-823 ERFILDENNLD
+823 ERFILDESNLS
-834 ELKSLITPF
+834 ELKYLITPF

-850 DVLSELPEKLEKKY
+850 EVLSELPEKLEKKY

-870 KQKQIYNSYVK
+870 KQKQLYSFYVK
-881 AIKTKLNESKI
+881 AIKNQLNENKSSEK
-892 SGKIGNEKIN
+892 SGRDKIN

-919 VIPEY
+919 VVPDY
-924 NGGSG
+924 KGGSS
-929 KLIVVKEI
+929 KLTVVREI

-949 LFSQFTSVLKKIED
+949 LFSQFTSVLQKIEE
-963 DFKREGISHL
+963 DFKKEDISYL

-981 KERVERVKKF
+981 KDRVERVKKF
-991 NEDESIKVFLI
+991 NEDSNIKVFLI

-1026 NPAVEDQ
+1026 NPSVEDQ
-1033 ATDRAH
+1033 ATDRVH
-1039 RFGQENRVEVIKLV
+1039 RFGQENKVEVIKLV

-1094 IAKLFE
+1094 ISKLFE

>member
-1 MPLNLEILMKNLV
+1 MPLNLDIFMKNLV

-29 KEAYIKDVKG
+29 KEAYVKDVKG
-39 KSIDGVYHIYGR
+39 KSIDGIYHIYGS
-51 VLNEDKN
+51 VLNDDKN
-58 WDYDTHLK
+58 WDYNTHIK
-66 INMKNNEIIGVN
+66 INMQNSDIMGTN
-78 CSCETFKENSKQ
+78 CSCETFKENSKHI
-90 VKNYMCKH
+90 KNYVCKH
-98 ISATGD
+98 ISATND
-104 AFYSLAKKKIA
+104 VFYSLAKKKMQKNKLK
-115 SKKPMIKVE
+115 SNNKPK
-124 NRLVKEN
+124 LVKEKN
-131 EKNNEQQE
+131 EEHKGQE

-144 LDISIKHMVKEGI
+144 LDINIKHMVKEGI
-157 QFFNCEF
+157 TLFNCEF
-164 RIGVG
+164 RIGAG
-169 NSNLIL
+169 NLNLIL

-193 DSFTYNPLK
+193 DGFTYNPLK
-202 DDFLK
+202 DEFLD
-207 EDKRILQFI
+207 EDKRVLQFVASHKDMI
-216 GANSDKINGR
+216 SGR
-226 YLRLRQNS
+226 YLRLKQNN

-260 VRKENVPVA
+260 VKKENVPVA

-281 SHHKKFPVIL
+281 NHHKKFPIIL
-291 NNTGDVMFFDRNLYL
+291 NNSGDVMFFDRNLYL

-332 TLENLKNLL
+332 SLENLRSLL

-354 ENVKIFK
+354 ENIRVFK

-368 FYFYENKGEIY
+368 FNLYKNKEKIY

-431 GDEEAMYDFFSKGL
+431 GSEEEIYELFSKGIKRLRELGEVLLSEEL
-445 KKIKEHGDVILSK
+445 K
-458 ELQEFKV
+458 EFKV
-465 IDSSLISSELSELI
+465 LDSSLISSELIELS
-479 NFYKLKFDFGDFNIQ
+479 NFYKLKFDFGDFELR

-499 IDAMK
+499 IEAMK
-504 NGKRFYKTKKTY
+504 KGDRFYRTKKVY
-516 LDLEEPGIIHFLN
+516 LDLEDPGIVNFLN
-529 LLEDLGLDNISNNEI
+529 LLEDLGLENIKDNEVY
-544 NIDKSKVL
+544 IDKSKVL

-560 RNLSFIKGGKVL
+560 RNLSFIKGGNVL
-572 QEIVNKLLN
+572 QEIVGKLLN

-596 LRSYQKEGFKWINEI
+596 LRPYQKEGFKWINEI

-654 NWMDEFEKFAP
+654 NWIDEFEKFAP
-665 SLRIGLVHGSKTR
+665 SIRIGLVHGSKSK
-678 RDKVLNDFKR
+678 RDKVLRDFKR
-688 SLGIKLDYMDTFEGL
+688 GLGIKI
-703 DLDEEE
+703 EEK
-709 NINNSKE
+709 NLKE
-716 GKNKSN
+716 
-722 DKNKTKKS
+722 
-730 SKSYER
+730 KSYEK
-736 YDILLT
+736 YDVLLT
-742 TYGTLKNDEE
+742 TYGTLKNDEK
-752 AYDNL
+752 AYENL

-772 PSAQATLSVKK
+772 PSAQATLSVKN

-823 ERFILDENNLD
+823 ERFILDESNLS

-850 DVLSELPEKLEKKY
+850 EVLSELPEKLEKKY

-870 KQKQIYNSYVK
+870 KQKQLYSFYVN
-881 AIKTKLNESKI
+881 AIKNQLNENKSSEK
-892 SGKIGNEKIN
+892 SGRDKIN

-914 LDPSI
+914 LDPSL
-919 VIPEY
+919 VVPDY
-924 NGGSG
+924 KGGSS
-929 KLIVVKEI
+929 KLTVVKEI

-949 LFSQFTSVLKKIED
+949 LFSQFTSVLQKIEE
-963 DFKREGISHL
+963 DFKKEDISYL

-981 KERVERVKKF
+981 KDRVERVKKF
-991 NEDESIKVFLI
+991 NEDSNIKVFLI

-1039 RFGQENRVEVIKLV
+1039 RFGQENKVEVIKLV

-1094 IAKLFE
+1094 ISKLFE

>member
-1 MPLNLEILMKNLV
+1 MPLNLDIFMKNLV

-29 KEAYIKDVKG
+29 QEAYVKDVKG
-39 KSIDGVYHIYGR
+39 KSIDGIYHIYGS
-51 VLNEDKN
+51 VLNDDKN
-58 WDYDTHLK
+58 WDYNTHIK
-66 INMKNNEIIGVN
+66 INMKNSDIMGTN
-78 CSCETFKENSKQ
+78 CSCETFKENSKHI
-90 VKNYMCKH
+90 KNYVCKH
-98 ISATGD
+98 ISATND
-104 AFYSLAKKKIA
+104 VFYSLAKKKMQKNKLK
-115 SKKPMIKVE
+115 SNNKPK
-124 NRLVKEN
+124 LVKEKN
-131 EKNNEQQE
+131 EEHKGKE

-144 LDISIKHMVKEGI
+144 LDINIKHMVKEGI
-157 QFFNCEF
+157 TLFNCEF
-164 RIGVG
+164 RIGTG
-169 NSNLIL
+169 NLIL

-193 DSFTYNPLK
+193 DGFTYNPLK
-202 DDFLK
+202 DEFLD
-207 EDKRILQFI
+207 EDKRVLQFV
-216 GANSDKINGR
+216 ASHKDMVSGR
-226 YLRLRQNS
+226 YLRLKQNN

-260 VRKENVPVA
+260 VKKENVPVA
-269 LTLKEGKEGFIL
+269 LTLKEGKEGFVL
-281 SHHKKFPVIL
+281 SHHKKFPVLL
-291 NNTGDVMFFDRNLYL
+291 NNLGDVMFFDRNLYL

-332 TLENLKNLL
+332 SLESLRNLL

-354 ENVKIFK
+354 ENIRVFK

-368 FYFYENKGEIY
+368 FNLYKIEGKIY

-431 GDEEAMYDFFSKGL
+431 GNEEEMYELFSKGIKRLRELGEVLLSEEL
-445 KKIKEHGDVILSK
+445 K
-458 ELQEFKV
+458 EFKV
-465 IDSSLISSELSELI
+465 LDSSLISSELKELS
-479 NFYKLKFDFGDFNIQ
+479 NFYKLKFDFGDFELR

-499 IDAMK
+499 VEAMK
-504 NGKRFYKTKKTY
+504 RGDRFYRTKKVY
-516 LDLEEPGIIHFLN
+516 LDLEDPGIVNFLN
-529 LLEDLGLDNISNNEI
+529 LLEDLGLENIKDNEVY
-544 NIDKSKVL
+544 IDKSKVL

-560 RNLSFIKGGKVL
+560 RNLSFIKGGNVL
-572 QEIVNKLLN
+572 QEIVGKLLN
-581 KEFKRKLVPKALNAE
+581 KEFKRKLLPKALNAE
-596 LRSYQKEGFKWINEI
+596 LRPYQKEGFKWINEI

-665 SLRIGLVHGSKTR
+665 SIRVGLVHGSKSK
-678 RDKVLNDFKR
+678 RDKVLRDFKR
-688 SLGIKLDYMDTFEGL
+688 GLGIKI
-703 DLDEEE
+703 EEE
-709 NINNSKE
+709 NLKE
-716 GKNKSN
+716 
-722 DKNKTKKS
+722 
-730 SKSYER
+730 KSYEK
-736 YDILLT
+736 YDVLLT
-742 TYGTLKNDEE
+742 TYGTLKNDEK
-752 AYDNL
+752 AYENL

-772 PSAQATLSVKK
+772 PSAQATLSVKN

-823 ERFILDENNLD
+823 ERFILDESNLS

-870 KQKQIYNSYVK
+870 KQKQLYSFYVK
-881 AIKTKLNESKI
+881 AIKNQLNENKSSEK
-892 SGKIGNEKIN
+892 SGRDKIN

-914 LDPSI
+914 LDPSL
-919 VIPEY
+919 VVPDYTGE
-924 NGGSG
+924 SS
-929 KLIVVKEI
+929 KLTVVKEI

-949 LFSQFTSVLKKIED
+949 LFSQFTSVLQKIEE
-963 DFKREGISHL
+963 DFKKEDISYL

-981 KERVERVKKF
+981 KDRVERVKKF
-991 NEDESIKVFLI
+991 NEDSNIKVFLI

-1039 RFGQENRVEVIKLV
+1039 RFGQENKVEVIKLV

-1094 IAKLFE
+1094 ISKLFE

>member
-1 MPLNLEILMKNLV
+1 MPLNLDIFMKNLV

-29 KEAYIKDVKG
+29 QEAYVKDVKG
-39 KSIDGVYHIYGR
+39 KSIDGIYHIYGS
-51 VLNEDKN
+51 VLNDDKN
-58 WDYDTHLK
+58 WDYNTHIK
-66 INMKNNEIIGVN
+66 INMKNSDIMGTN
-78 CSCETFKENSKQ
+78 CSCETFKENSKHI
-90 VKNYMCKH
+90 KNYVCKH
-98 ISATGD
+98 ISATND
-104 AFYSLAKKKIA
+104 VFYSLAKKKMQKNKLK
-115 SKKPMIKVE
+115 SNNKPK
-124 NRLVKEN
+124 LVKEKN
-131 EKNNEQQE
+131 EEHKGKE

-144 LDISIKHMVKEGI
+144 LDINIKHMVKEGI
-157 QFFNCEF
+157 TLFNCEF
-164 RIGVG
+164 RIGAG
-169 NSNLIL
+169 NLNLIL
-175 DLKDFLYKNSLK
+175 DLKDLLYKNSLK

-193 DSFTYNPLK
+193 DGFTYNPLK
-202 DDFLK
+202 DEFLD
-207 EDKRILQFI
+207 EDKRVLQFVASHKDMI
-216 GANSDKINGR
+216 SGR
-226 YLRLRQNS
+226 YLRLKQNN

-260 VRKENVPVA
+260 VKKENVPVA

-291 NNTGDVMFFDRNLYL
+291 NNSGDVMFFDRNLYL

-332 TLENLKNLL
+332 SLENLRSLL

-354 ENVKIFK
+354 ENIRVFK

-368 FYFYENKGEIY
+368 FNLYKNKGKIY

-406 KSEKYIEFQLERF
+406 KNEKYIEFQLERF

-431 GDEEAMYDFFSKGL
+431 GNEEEMYELFSKGIKRLRELGEVLLSEEL
-445 KKIKEHGDVILSK
+445 K
-458 ELQEFKV
+458 EFKV
-465 IDSSLISSELSELI
+465 LDSSLISSELKELS
-479 NFYKLKFDFGDFNIQ
+479 NFYKLKFDFGDFELR

-499 IDAMK
+499 IEAMK
-504 NGKRFYKTKKTY
+504 RGDRFYRTKKVY
-516 LDLEEPGIIHFLN
+516 LDLEDPGIVNFLN
-529 LLEDLGLDNISNNEI
+529 LLEDLGLENIKDNEVY
-544 NIDKSKVL
+544 IDKSKVL

-560 RNLSFIKGGKVL
+560 RNLSFIKGGNVL
-572 QEIVNKLLN
+572 QEIVGKLLN

-596 LRSYQKEGFKWINEI
+596 LRPYQKEGFKWINEI

-665 SLRIGLVHGSKTR
+665 SIRVGLVHGSKSK
-678 RDKVLNDFKR
+678 RDKVLRDFKR
-688 SLGIKLDYMDTFEGL
+688 GLGIKI
-703 DLDEEE
+703 EEE
-709 NINNSKE
+709 NLKE
-716 GKNKSN
+716 
-722 DKNKTKKS
+722 
-730 SKSYER
+730 KSYEK
-736 YDILLT
+736 YDVLLT
-742 TYGTLKNDEE
+742 TYGTLKNDEK
-752 AYDNL
+752 AYENL

-772 PSAQATLSVKK
+772 PAAQATLSVKN

-823 ERFILDENNLD
+823 ERFILDESNLS

-843 ILRRLKE
+843 ILRRLKD

-870 KQKQIYNSYVK
+870 KQKQLYSSYVK
-881 AIKTKLNESKI
+881 AIKNQLNENKSSAK
-892 SGKIGNEKIN
+892 SGRDKIN

-919 VIPEY
+919 VVPDYKGE
-924 NGGSG
+924 SS
-929 KLIVVKEI
+929 KLTVVKEI

-949 LFSQFTSVLKKIED
+949 LFSQFTSVLQKIEE
-963 DFKREGISHL
+963 DFKKEDISYL

-981 KERVERVKKF
+981 KDRVERVKRF
-991 NEDESIKVFLI
+991 NEDSNIKVFLI

-1039 RFGQENRVEVIKLV
+1039 RFGQENKVEVIKLV

-1094 IAKLFE
+1094 ISKLFE

>member
-1 MPLNLEILMKNLV
+1 MPLNLDIFMKNLV

-29 KEAYIKDVKG
+29 KEAYVKDVKG
-39 KSIDGVYHIYGR
+39 KSIDGIYHIYGN
-51 VLNEDKN
+51 VLNDDKN
-58 WDYDTHLK
+58 WDYNTHIK
-66 INMKNNEIIGVN
+66 INMKNSDIIGTN
-78 CSCETFKENSKQ
+78 CSCETFKENSKHI
-90 VKNYMCKH
+90 KNYVCKH
-98 ISATGD
+98 ISATND
-104 AFYSLAKKKIA
+104 IFYSLVRKKVQKNKLK
-115 SKKPMIKVE
+115 SNNKTQ
-124 NRLVKEN
+124 LVKEKN
-131 EKNNEQQE
+131 EEHKGKE

-144 LDISIKHMVKEGI
+144 LDINIKHMVKEGI
-157 QFFNCEF
+157 TLFNCEF
-164 RIGVG
+164 RIGAG
-169 NSNLIL
+169 NLNLIL

-193 DSFTYNPLK
+193 DGFTYNPLR
-202 DDFLK
+202 DEFLE
-207 EDKRILQFI
+207 EDKRVLQFVASHKDMI
-216 GANSDKINGR
+216 SGR
-226 YLRLRQNS
+226 YLRLKQNN

-260 VRKENVPVA
+260 VKKENVPVA

-281 SHHKKFPVIL
+281 SHHKKFPVLL
-291 NNTGDVMFFDRNLYL
+291 NNLGYVMFFDRNLYL

-332 TLENLKNLL
+332 SLENLRNLL

-354 ENVKIFK
+354 ENVRAFK

-368 FYFYENKGEIY
+368 FNLYKTKGKIY

-431 GDEEAMYDFFSKGL
+431 GNEEEMYELFSKGL
-445 KKIKEHGDVILSK
+445 KRLKEFGEVLLSE
-458 ELQEFKV
+458 ELKEFKV
-465 IDSSLISSELSELI
+465 LDSSLISSELIELS
-479 NFYKLKFDFGDFNIQ
+479 NFYKIKFDFGDFELR

-499 IDAMK
+499 IEAMK
-504 NGKRFYKTKKTY
+504 KGERFYRTKKVY
-516 LDLEEPGIIHFLN
+516 LDLEDPGIVNFLN
-529 LLEDLGLDNISNNEI
+529 LLEDLGLENIKDNEVY
-544 NIDKSKVL
+544 IDKSKVL

-560 RNLSFIKGGKVL
+560 RNLSFIKGGNVL
-572 QEIVNKLLN
+572 QEIVGKLLN

-596 LRSYQKEGFKWINEI
+596 LRPYQKEGFKWINEI

-665 SLRIGLVHGSKTR
+665 SIRVGLVHGSKSK
-678 RDKVLNDFKR
+678 RDKVLRDFKR
-688 SLGIKLDYMDTFEGL
+688 GLGIKV
-703 DLDEEE
+703 EEE
-709 NINNSKE
+709 NLKE
-716 GKNKSN
+716 
-722 DKNKTKKS
+722 
-730 SKSYER
+730 KSYEK
-736 YDILLT
+736 YDVLLT
-742 TYGTLKNDEE
+742 TYGTLKNDEK
-752 AYDNL
+752 AYENL

-772 PSAQATLSVKK
+772 PAAQATLSVKN

-823 ERFILDENNLD
+823 ERFILDESNLS

-870 KQKQIYNSYVK
+870 KQKQLYSFYLK
-881 AIKTKLNESKI
+881 AIKNELNANKVSEKSEK
-892 SGKIGNEKIN
+892 NKIN

-919 VIPEY
+919 VVPDYKGE
-924 NGGSG
+924 SS
-929 KLIVVKEI
+929 KLTVVKEI

-949 LFSQFTSVLKKIED
+949 LFSQFTSVLKKIEE
-963 DFKREGISHL
+963 DFKKEDISYL

-991 NEDESIKVFLI
+991 NEDSNIKVFLI

-1039 RFGQENRVEVIKLV
+1039 RFGQENKVEVIKLV

-1084 KGLKRLTEEE
+1084 KGLKRLTEDE
-1094 IAKLFE
+1094 ISKLFE

>member
-1 MPLNLEILMKNLV
+1 
-14 RRTSSFTREQGKKLI
+14 
-29 KEAYIKDVKG
+29 
-39 KSIDGVYHIYGR
+39 
-51 VLNEDKN
+51 KN
-58 WDYDTHLK
+58 WDYNTHIK
-66 INMKNNEIIGVN
+66 INMKNSDIMGTN
-78 CSCETFKENSKQ
+78 CSCETFKENSKHI
-90 VKNYMCKH
+90 KNYVCKH
-98 ISATGD
+98 ISATND
-104 AFYSLAKKKIA
+104 VFYSLAKKKMQKNKLK
-115 SKKPMIKVE
+115 SNNKPK
-124 NRLVKEN
+124 LVKEKN
-131 EKNNEQQE
+131 EEHKGKE

-144 LDISIKHMVKEGI
+144 LDINIKHMVKEGI
-157 QFFNCEF
+157 TLFNCEF
-164 RIGVG
+164 RIGAG
-169 NSNLIL
+169 NLNLIL

-193 DSFTYNPLK
+193 DGFTYNPLK
-202 DDFLK
+202 DEFLD
-207 EDKRILQFI
+207 EDKRVLQFVASHKDMI
-216 GANSDKINGR
+216 SGR
-226 YLRLRQNS
+226 YLRLKQNN

-260 VRKENVPVA
+260 VKKENVPVA
-269 LTLKEGKEGFIL
+269 LTLKEGKEGFVL

-291 NNTGDVMFFDRNLYL
+291 NNSGDVMFFDRNLYL

-324 NNTITYKK
+324 NNAITYKK
-332 TLENLKNLL
+332 SLENLRSLL

-354 ENVKIFK
+354 ENIRVFK

-368 FYFYENKGEIY
+368 FNLYKTKGKIY

-406 KSEKYIEFQLERF
+406 KNEKYIEFQLERF

-431 GDEEAMYDFFSKGL
+431 GNEEEMYELLSKGIKRLREFGEVLLSEEL
-445 KKIKEHGDVILSK
+445 K
-458 ELQEFKV
+458 EFKV
-465 IDSSLISSELSELI
+465 LDSALISSELIELN
-479 NFYKLKFDFGDFNIQ
+479 NFYKLKFDFGDFELR

-499 IDAMK
+499 IEAMK
-504 NGKRFYKTKKTY
+504 KGDRFYRTKKVY
-516 LDLEEPGIIHFLN
+516 LDLEDPGIVNFLN
-529 LLEDLGLDNISNNEI
+529 LLEDLGLENIKDNEVY
-544 NIDKSKVL
+544 IDKSKVL

-560 RNLSFIKGGKVL
+560 RNLSFIKGGNVL
-572 QEIVNKLLN
+572 QEIVGKLLN

-596 LRSYQKEGFKWINEI
+596 LRPYQKEGFKWINEI

-624 GLGKTL
+624 GLGKTI

-665 SLRIGLVHGSKTR
+665 SIKIGLVHGSKSK
-678 RDKVLNDFKR
+678 RDKVLRDFKR
-688 SLGIKLDYMDTFEGL
+688 GLGIKI
-703 DLDEEE
+703 EES
-709 NINNSKE
+709 NLKE
-716 GKNKSN
+716 
-722 DKNKTKKS
+722 
-730 SKSYER
+730 KSYEK
-736 YDILLT
+736 YDVLLT
-742 TYGTLKNDEE
+742 TYGTLKNDEKSYE
-752 AYDNL
+752 NL

-772 PSAQATLSVKK
+772 PVAQATLSVKN

-823 ERFILDENNLD
+823 ERFILDESNLS

-870 KQKQIYNSYVK
+870 KQKQLYSSYVK
-881 AIKTKLNESKI
+881 AIKNQLNENKSSAK
-892 SGKIGNEKIN
+892 SGRDKIN

-914 LDPSI
+914 LDPSL
-919 VIPEY
+919 VVPDYKGE
-924 NGGSG
+924 SS
-929 KLIVVKEI
+929 KLTVVKEI

-949 LFSQFTSVLKKIED
+949 LFSQFTSVLQKIEE
-963 DFKREGISHL
+963 DFKKEDISYL

-981 KERVERVKKF
+981 KDRVERVKKF
-991 NEDESIKVFLI
+991 NEDSNIKVFLI

-1039 RFGQENRVEVIKLV
+1039 RFGQENKVEVIKLV

-1094 IAKLFE
+1094 ISKLFE

>member
-1 MPLNLEILMKNLV
+1 MPLNLDIFMKNLV

-29 KEAYIKDVKG
+29 KEAYVKDVKG
-39 KSIDGVYHIYGR
+39 KSIDGIYHIYGN
-51 VLNEDKN
+51 VLNDDKN
-58 WDYDTHLK
+58 WDYNTHIK
-66 INMKNNEIIGVN
+66 INMKNSDIIGTN
-78 CSCETFKENSKQ
+78 CSCETFKENSKHI
-90 VKNYMCKH
+90 KNYVCKH
-98 ISATGD
+98 ISATND
-104 AFYSLAKKKIA
+104 VFYSLVRKKVQKNKL
-115 SKKPMIKVE
+115 SNNKTQ
-124 NRLVKEN
+124 LVKE
-131 EKNNEQQE
+131 KNDEYKGQE

-144 LDISIKHMVKEGI
+144 LDINIKHMVKEGI
-157 QFFNCEF
+157 TLFNCEF
-164 RIGVG
+164 RIGAG
-169 NSNLIL
+169 NLNLIL

-193 DSFTYNPLK
+193 DGFTYNPLR
-202 DDFLK
+202 DEFLE
-207 EDKRILQFI
+207 EDKRVLQFVASHKDMI
-216 GANSDKINGR
+216 SGR
-226 YLRLRQNS
+226 YLRLKQNN

-260 VRKENVPVA
+260 VKKENVPVA
-269 LTLKEGKEGFIL
+269 LTLKEGEEGFIL

-291 NNTGDVMFFDRNLYL
+291 NNLGDVMFFDRNLYL

-332 TLENLKNLL
+332 SLENLRNLL

-354 ENVKIFK
+354 ENVRAFK

-368 FYFYENKGEIY
+368 FNLYKTKGKIY

-431 GDEEAMYDFFSKGL
+431 GNEEEMYELFSKGIKRL
-445 KKIKEHGDVILSK
+445 KEFGEVLLSE
-458 ELQEFKV
+458 ELKEFKV
-465 IDSSLISSELSELI
+465 LDSSLISSELIELS
-479 NFYKLKFDFGDFNIQ
+479 NFYRLKFDFGDFELR

-499 IDAMK
+499 IEAMK
-504 NGKRFYKTKKTY
+504 KGERFYRTKKVY
-516 LDLEEPGIIHFLN
+516 LDLEDPGIVNFLN
-529 LLEDLGLDNISNNEI
+529 LLEDLGLENIKDNEVY
-544 NIDKSKVL
+544 IDKSKVL

-560 RNLSFIKGGKVL
+560 RNLSFIKGGNVL
-572 QEIVNKLLN
+572 EEIVGKLLN

-596 LRSYQKEGFKWINEI
+596 LRPYQKEGFKWINEI

-630 QIIAFLLSQ
+630 QVIAFLLSQ

-665 SLRIGLVHGSKTR
+665 SIRVGLVHGSKSK
-678 RDKVLNDFKR
+678 RDKVLRDFKR
-688 SLGIKLDYMDTFEGL
+688 GLGIKV
-703 DLDEEE
+703 EEE
-709 NINNSKE
+709 NLKE
-716 GKNKSN
+716 KY
-722 DKNKTKKS
+722 
-730 SKSYER
+730 YEK
-736 YDILLT
+736 YDVLLT
-742 TYGTLKNDEE
+742 TYGTLKNDEK
-752 AYDNL
+752 AYENL

-772 PSAQATLSVKK
+772 PAAQATLSVKN

-796 IENNLMELWSIF
+796 IENNLIELWSIF

-823 ERFILDENNLD
+823 ERFILDESNLS

-864 LVEMKG
+864 LVEIKG
-870 KQKQIYNSYVK
+870 KQKQLYSFYVR
-881 AIKTKLNESKI
+881 AIKNELNANKVSEKSEK
-892 SGKIGNEKIN
+892 NKIN

-919 VIPEY
+919 VVPDYKGE
-924 NGGSG
+924 SS
-929 KLIVVKEI
+929 KLTVVKEI

-949 LFSQFTSVLKKIED
+949 LFSQFTSVLKKIEE
-963 DFKREGISHL
+963 DFKKEDISYL
-973 YLDGGTSA
+973 YLDGETSA

-991 NEDESIKVFLI
+991 NEDSNIKVFLI

-1039 RFGQENRVEVIKLV
+1039 RFGQENKVEVVKLV

-1094 IAKLFE
+1094 ISKLFE

>member
-1 MPLNLEILMKNLV
+1 MNLDIFMKNLV

-29 KEAYIKDVKG
+29 KEAYVKDVKG
-39 KSIDGVYHIYGR
+39 KSIDGIYHIYGS
-51 VLNEDKN
+51 VLNDDKN
-58 WDYDTHLK
+58 WDYNTHIK
-66 INMKNNEIIGVN
+66 INMQNSDIMGTN
-78 CSCETFKENSKQ
+78 CSCETFKENSKHI
-90 VKNYMCKH
+90 KNYVCKH
-98 ISATGD
+98 ISATND
-104 AFYSLAKKKIA
+104 VFYSLAKKKMQKNKLK
-115 SKKPMIKVE
+115 SNNKPK
-124 NRLVKEN
+124 LVKEKN
-131 EKNNEQQE
+131 EEHKGQE

-144 LDISIKHMVKEGI
+144 LDINIKHMVKEGI
-157 QFFNCEF
+157 TLFNCEF
-164 RIGVG
+164 RIGAG
-169 NSNLIL
+169 NLNLIL

-193 DSFTYNPLK
+193 DGFTYNPLK
-202 DDFLK
+202 DEFLD
-207 EDKRILQFI
+207 EDKRVLQFVASHKDMI
-216 GANSDKINGR
+216 SGR
-226 YLRLRQNS
+226 YLRLKQNN

-260 VRKENVPVA
+260 VKKENVPVA

-281 SHHKKFPVIL
+281 NHHKKFPIIL
-291 NNTGDVMFFDRNLYL
+291 NNSGDVMFFDRNLYL

-332 TLENLKNLL
+332 SLENLRSLL

-354 ENVKIFK
+354 ENIRVFK
-361 EKLMKTT
+361 EKLIKTT
-368 FYFYENKGEIY
+368 FNLYKNKEKIY

-431 GDEEAMYDFFSKGL
+431 GSEEEIYELFSKGIKRLRELGEVLLSEEL
-445 KKIKEHGDVILSK
+445 K
-458 ELQEFKV
+458 EFKV
-465 IDSSLISSELSELI
+465 LDSSLISSELKELS
-479 NFYKLKFDFGDFNIQ
+479 NFYKLKFDFGDFELR

-499 IDAMK
+499 IEAMK
-504 NGKRFYKTKKTY
+504 RGDRFYRTKKVY
-516 LDLEEPGIIHFLN
+516 LDLEDPGIVNFLN
-529 LLEDLGLDNISNNEI
+529 LLDDLGLENIKDNEVY
-544 NIDKSKVL
+544 IDKSKVL

-560 RNLSFIKGGKVL
+560 RTLSFIKGGNVL
-572 QEIVNKLLN
+572 QEIVGKLLN

-596 LRSYQKEGFKWINEI
+596 LRPYQKEGFKWINEI

-665 SLRIGLVHGSKTR
+665 SIRIGLVHGSKSK
-678 RDKVLNDFKR
+678 RDKVLRDFKR
-688 SLGIKLDYMDTFEGL
+688 GLGIKI
-703 DLDEEE
+703 EEE
-709 NINNSKE
+709 NLKE
-716 GKNKSN
+716 
-722 DKNKTKKS
+722 
-730 SKSYER
+730 KSYEK
-736 YDILLT
+736 YDVLLT
-742 TYGTLKNDEE
+742 TYGTLKNDEK
-752 AYDNL
+752 AYENL

-772 PSAQATLSVKK
+772 PSAQATLSVKN

-808 DFVMPGYLFTKERFR
+808 DFVMPGYLFTKDRFR
-823 ERFILDENNLD
+823 ERFILDESNLS
-834 ELKSLITPF
+834 ELKYLITPF

-850 DVLSELPEKLEKKY
+850 EVLSELPEKLEKKY

-870 KQKQIYNSYVK
+870 KQKQLYIFYVK
-881 AIKTKLNESKI
+881 AIKNQLNENKSSEK
-892 SGKIGNEKIN
+892 SGRDKIN

-919 VIPEY
+919 VVPDY
-924 NGGSG
+924 KGGSS
-929 KLIVVKEI
+929 KLTVVREI

-949 LFSQFTSVLKKIED
+949 LFSQFTSVLQKIEE
-963 DFKREGISHL
+963 DFKKEDISYL

-981 KERVERVKKF
+981 KDRVERVKKF
-991 NEDESIKVFLI
+991 NEDSNIKVFLI

-1026 NPAVEDQ
+1026 NPSVEDQ
-1033 ATDRAH
+1033 ATDRVH
-1039 RFGQENRVEVIKLV
+1039 RFGQENKVEVIKLV

-1094 IAKLFE
+1094 ISKLFE

>member
-1 MPLNLEILMKNLV
+1 MNLDIFMKNLV

-29 KEAYIKDVKG
+29 QEAYVKDVKG
-39 KSIDGVYHIYGR
+39 KSIDGIYHIYGS
-51 VLNEDKN
+51 VLNDDKN
-58 WDYDTHLK
+58 WDYNTHIK
-66 INMKNNEIIGVN
+66 INMQNSDIMGTN
-78 CSCETFKENSKQ
+78 CSCETFKENSKHI
-90 VKNYMCKH
+90 KNYVCKH
-98 ISATGD
+98 ISATND
-104 AFYSLAKKKIA
+104 VFYSLAKKKMQNNK
-115 SKKPMIKVE
+115 SKSNNKPK
-124 NRLVKEN
+124 LVKDKN
-131 EKNNEQQE
+131 EEHKGKE

-144 LDISIKHMVKEGI
+144 LDINIKHMVKEGI
-157 QFFNCEF
+157 TLFNCEF
-164 RIGVG
+164 RIGAG
-169 NSNLIL
+169 NLNLIL
-175 DLKDFLYKNSLK
+175 DLKDFLYKNILK

-193 DSFTYNPLK
+193 DGFTYNPLK
-202 DDFLK
+202 DEFLD
-207 EDKRILQFI
+207 EDKRVLQFVASHKDMI
-216 GANSDKINGR
+216 SGR
-226 YLRLRQNS
+226 YLRLKQNN

-260 VRKENVPVA
+260 VKKENVPVA

-281 SHHKKFPVIL
+281 SHHKKFPIIL
-291 NNTGDVMFFDRNLYL
+291 NNLGDVMFFDRNLYL

-332 TLENLKNLL
+332 SLENLRSLL

-354 ENVKIFK
+354 ENIRVFK

-368 FYFYENKGEIY
+368 FNLYKNKEKIY

-431 GDEEAMYDFFSKGL
+431 GNKEEMYELFSKGIKRLRELGEVLLSEEL
-445 KKIKEHGDVILSK
+445 K
-458 ELQEFKV
+458 EFKV
-465 IDSSLISSELSELI
+465 LDSSLISSELKELS
-479 NFYKLKFDFGDFNIQ
+479 NFYKLKFDFGDFELR

-499 IDAMK
+499 VEAMK
-504 NGKRFYKTKKTY
+504 RGDRFYRTKKVY
-516 LDLEEPGIIHFLN
+516 LDLEDPGIVNFLN
-529 LLEDLGLDNISNNEI
+529 LLEDLGLENIKDNEVY
-544 NIDKSKVL
+544 IDKSKVL

-560 RNLSFIKGGKVL
+560 RNLSFIKGGNVL
-572 QEIVNKLLN
+572 QEIVGKLLN
-581 KEFKRKLVPKALNAE
+581 KEFKRKLLPKALNAE
-596 LRSYQKEGFKWINEI
+596 LRPYQKEGFKWINEI

-665 SLRIGLVHGSKTR
+665 SIRVGLVHGSKSK
-678 RDKVLNDFKR
+678 RDKVLRDFKR
-688 SLGIKLDYMDTFEGL
+688 GLGIKI
-703 DLDEEE
+703 EEE
-709 NINNSKE
+709 NLKE
-716 GKNKSN
+716 
-722 DKNKTKKS
+722 
-730 SKSYER
+730 KSYEK
-736 YDILLT
+736 YDVLLT
-742 TYGTLKNDEE
+742 TYGTLKNDEK
-752 AYDNL
+752 AYENL

-772 PSAQATLSVKK
+772 PSAQATLSVKN

-823 ERFILDENNLD
+823 ERFILDESNLS

-870 KQKQIYNSYVK
+870 KQKQLYSFYVK
-881 AIKTKLNESKI
+881 AIKNQLNENKSSEK
-892 SGKIGNEKIN
+892 SGRDKIN

-914 LDPSI
+914 LDPSL
-919 VIPEY
+919 VVPDYTGE
-924 NGGSG
+924 SS
-929 KLIVVKEI
+929 KLTVVKEI

-949 LFSQFTSVLKKIED
+949 LFSQFTSVLQKIEE
-963 DFKREGISHL
+963 DFKKEDISYL
-973 YLDGGTSA
+973 YLDGETSA
-981 KERVERVKKF
+981 KDRVERVKKF
-991 NEDESIKVFLI
+991 NEDSNIKVFLI

-1039 RFGQENRVEVIKLV
+1039 RFGQENKVEVIKLV

-1070 ELIQSLMDGKTMDG
+1070 ELIKSLMDGKTMDG
-1084 KGLKRLTEEE
+1084 KVLKRLTEEE
-1094 IAKLFE
+1094 ISKLFE

>member
-1 MPLNLEILMKNLV
+1 MNLDIFMKNLV

-29 KEAYIKDVKG
+29 KEAYVKDVKG
-39 KSIDGVYHIYGR
+39 KSIDGIYHIYGS
-51 VLNEDKN
+51 VLNDDKN
-58 WDYDTHLK
+58 WDYNTHIK
-66 INMKNNEIIGVN
+66 INMQNSDIIGTN
-78 CSCETFKENSKQ
+78 CSCETFKENSKHI
-90 VKNYMCKH
+90 KNYVCKH
-98 ISATGD
+98 ISATND
-104 AFYSLAKKKIA
+104 VFYSLAKKKVQKNKLK
-115 SKKPMIKVE
+115 SNNKPK
-124 NRLVKEN
+124 LVKEKN
-131 EKNNEQQE
+131 EEHKGKE

-144 LDISIKHMVKEGI
+144 LDINIKHMVKEGI
-157 QFFNCEF
+157 TLFNCEF
-164 RIGVG
+164 RIGTG
-169 NSNLIL
+169 NLNLIL

-193 DSFTYNPLK
+193 DGFTYNPLK
-202 DDFLK
+202 DEFLDK
-207 EDKRILQFI
+207 DKRVLQFVASHKDMI
-216 GANSDKINGR
+216 SGR
-226 YLRLRQNS
+226 YLRLKQNN

-241 IDEKKKINFNFNSI
+241 VDEKKKINFNFNSI

-260 VRKENVPVA
+260 VKKENVPVA
-269 LTLKEGKEGFIL
+269 LTLKEGKEGFVL

-291 NNTGDVMFFDRNLYL
+291 NNSGDVMFFDRNLYL

-332 TLENLKNLL
+332 SLENLRSLL

-354 ENVKIFK
+354 ENIRVFK

-368 FYFYENKGEIY
+368 FNLYKTKGRIY

-406 KSEKYIEFQLERF
+406 KNEKYIEFQLERF

-431 GDEEAMYDFFSKGL
+431 GNEEEMYELLSKGIKRLRELGEVLLSEEL
-445 KKIKEHGDVILSK
+445 K
-458 ELQEFKV
+458 EFKV
-465 IDSSLISSELSELI
+465 LDSSLISSELIGLN
-479 NFYKLKFDFGDFNIQ
+479 NFYKLKFDFGDFELR

-499 IDAMK
+499 VEAMK
-504 NGKRFYKTKKTY
+504 RGDSFYRTKKVY
-516 LDLEEPGIIHFLN
+516 LDLEDPGIVNFLN
-529 LLEDLGLDNISNNEI
+529 LLDDLGLENIKDNEVY
-544 NIDKSKVL
+544 IDKNKVL

-560 RNLSFIKGGKVL
+560 RNLSFIKGGNVL
-572 QEIVNKLLN
+572 QEIVGKLLN

-596 LRSYQKEGFKWINEI
+596 LRPYQKEGFKWINEI
-611 TDLGFGGVLADDM
+611 IDLGFGGVLADDM

-665 SLRIGLVHGSKTR
+665 SIRVGLVHGSKSK
-678 RDKVLNDFKR
+678 RDKVLRDFKR
-688 SLGIKLDYMDTFEGL
+688 GLGIKI
-703 DLDEEE
+703 EEE
-709 NINNSKE
+709 NLKE
-716 GKNKSN
+716 
-722 DKNKTKKS
+722 
-730 SKSYER
+730 KSYEK
-736 YDILLT
+736 YDVLLT
-742 TYGTLKNDEE
+742 TYGTLKNDEK
-752 AYDNL
+752 AYENL

-772 PSAQATLSVKK
+772 PAAQATLSVKN

-823 ERFILDENNLD
+823 ERFILDESNLS
-834 ELKSLITPF
+834 ELKYLITPF

-870 KQKQIYNSYVK
+870 KQKQLYSFYVK
-881 AIKTKLNESKI
+881 AIKNQLNENKSSEK
-892 SGKIGNEKIN
+892 SGRDKIN
-902 LFAYLT
+902 LFSYLT

-914 LDPSI
+914 LDPSL
-919 VIPEY
+919 VVPDY
-924 NGGSG
+924 TGGSS
-929 KLIVVKEI
+929 KLTVVKEI

-949 LFSQFTSVLKKIED
+949 LFSQFTSVLQKIEE
-963 DFKREGISHL
+963 DFKKEDISYL

-981 KERVERVKKF
+981 KDRVERVKKF
-991 NEDESIKVFLI
+991 NEDSNIKVFLI

-1039 RFGQENRVEVIKLV
+1039 RFGQENKVEVIKLV

-1094 IAKLFE
+1094 ISKLFE

>member
-1 MPLNLEILMKNLV
+1 MNLDIFMKNLV

-29 KEAYIKDVKG
+29 KEAYVKDVKG
-39 KSIDGVYHIYGR
+39 KSIDGIYHIYGS
-51 VLNEDKN
+51 VLNDDKN
-58 WDYDTHLK
+58 WDYNTHIK
-66 INMKNNEIIGVN
+66 INMQNSDIMGTN
-78 CSCETFKENSKQ
+78 CSCETFKENSKHI
-90 VKNYMCKH
+90 KNYVCKH
-98 ISATGD
+98 ISATND
-104 AFYSLAKKKIA
+104 VFYSLAKKKMQKDKLK
-115 SKKPMIKVE
+115 SNNKPK
-124 NRLVKEN
+124 LVKEKN
-131 EKNNEQQE
+131 EEHKGQE

-144 LDISIKHMVKEGI
+144 LDINIKHMVKEGI
-157 QFFNCEF
+157 TLFNCEF
-164 RIGVG
+164 RIGAG
-169 NSNLIL
+169 NLNLIL

-193 DSFTYNPLK
+193 DGFTYNPLK
-202 DDFLK
+202 DEFLD
-207 EDKRILQFI
+207 EDKRVLQFVASHKDMI
-216 GANSDKINGR
+216 SGR
-226 YLRLRQNS
+226 YLRLKQNN

-260 VRKENVPVA
+260 VKKENVPVA

-281 SHHKKFPVIL
+281 SHHKKFPIIL
-291 NNTGDVMFFDRNLYL
+291 NNSGDVMFFDRNLYL

-332 TLENLKNLL
+332 SLENLRSLL

-354 ENVKIFK
+354 ENIRVFK

-368 FYFYENKGEIY
+368 FNLYKNKEKIY

-431 GDEEAMYDFFSKGL
+431 GSEEEIYELFSKGIKSLRELGEVLLSEEL
-445 KKIKEHGDVILSK
+445 K
-458 ELQEFKV
+458 EFKV
-465 IDSSLISSELSELI
+465 LDSSLISSELKELS
-479 NFYKLKFDFGDFNIQ
+479 NFYKLKFDFGDF
-494 ELRES
+494 ELRELMES
-499 IDAMK
+499 IEAMK
-504 NGKRFYKTKKTY
+504 RGDHFYRTNKVY
-516 LDLEEPGIIHFLN
+516 LDLEDPGIVNFLN
-529 LLEDLGLDNISNNEI
+529 LLDDLGLENIKDNEVY
-544 NIDKSKVL
+544 IDKSKVL

-560 RNLSFIKGGKVL
+560 RNLSFIKGGNVL
-572 QEIVNKLLN
+572 QEIVGKLLN

-596 LRSYQKEGFKWINEI
+596 LRPYQKEGFKWINEI

-665 SLRIGLVHGSKTR
+665 SIRVGLVHGSKSK
-678 RDKVLNDFKR
+678 RDKVLRDFKR
-688 SLGIKLDYMDTFEGL
+688 GLGIKI
-703 DLDEEE
+703 EEE
-709 NINNSKE
+709 NLKE
-716 GKNKSN
+716 
-722 DKNKTKKS
+722 
-730 SKSYER
+730 KSYEK
-736 YDILLT
+736 YDVLLT
-742 TYGTLKNDEE
+742 TYGTLKNDEK
-752 AYDNL
+752 AYENL

-772 PSAQATLSVKK
+772 PSAQATLSVKN

-823 ERFILDENNLD
+823 ERFILDESNLS

-850 DVLSELPEKLEKKY
+850 EVLSELPEKLEKKY

-870 KQKQIYNSYVK
+870 KQKQLYSFYVK
-881 AIKTKLNESKI
+881 AIKNQLNENKSSEK
-892 SGKIGNEKIN
+892 SGRDKIN

-919 VIPEY
+919 VVPDY
-924 NGGSG
+924 KGGSS
-929 KLIVVKEI
+929 KLTVVKEI

-949 LFSQFTSVLKKIED
+949 LFSQFTSVLQKIEE
-963 DFKREGISHL
+963 DFKKEDISYL

-981 KERVERVKKF
+981 KDRVERVKKF
-991 NEDESIKVFLI
+991 NEDSNIKVFLI

-1039 RFGQENRVEVIKLV
+1039 RFGQENKVEVIKLV

-1094 IAKLFE
+1094 ISKLFE

>member
-1 MPLNLEILMKNLV
+1 MNLDIFMKNLV

-29 KEAYIKDVKG
+29 KEAYVKDVKG
-39 KSIDGVYHIYGR
+39 KSIDGIYHIYGS
-51 VLNEDKN
+51 VLNDDKN
-58 WDYDTHLK
+58 WDYNTHIK
-66 INMKNNEIIGVN
+66 INMQNSDIMGTN
-78 CSCETFKENSKQ
+78 CSCETFKENSKHI
-90 VKNYMCKH
+90 KNYVCKH
-98 ISATGD
+98 ISATND
-104 AFYSLAKKKIA
+104 VFYSLAKKKMQKNKLK
-115 SKKPMIKVE
+115 SNNKPK
-124 NRLVKEN
+124 LVKEKN
-131 EKNNEQQE
+131 EEHKGQE

-144 LDISIKHMVKEGI
+144 LDINIKHMVKEGI
-157 QFFNCEF
+157 TLFNCEF
-164 RIGVG
+164 RIGAG
-169 NSNLIL
+169 NLNLIL

-193 DSFTYNPLK
+193 DGFTYNPLK
-202 DDFLK
+202 DEFLD
-207 EDKRILQFI
+207 EDKRVLQFVASHKDMI
-216 GANSDKINGR
+216 SGR
-226 YLRLRQNS
+226 YLRLKQNN

-260 VRKENVPVA
+260 VKKENVPVA

-281 SHHKKFPVIL
+281 NHHKKFPIIL
-291 NNTGDVMFFDRNLYL
+291 NNSGDVMFFDRNLYL

-332 TLENLKNLL
+332 SLENLRSLL

-354 ENVKIFK
+354 ENIRVFK

-368 FYFYENKGEIY
+368 FNLYKNKEKIY

-431 GDEEAMYDFFSKGL
+431 GSEEEIYELFSKGIKRLRELGEVLLSEEL
-445 KKIKEHGDVILSK
+445 K
-458 ELQEFKV
+458 EFKV
-465 IDSSLISSELSELI
+465 LDSSLISSELKELS
-479 NFYKLKFDFGDFNIQ
+479 NFYKLKFDFGDFELR

-499 IDAMK
+499 IEAMK
-504 NGKRFYKTKKTY
+504 RGDRFYRTKKVY
-516 LDLEEPGIIHFLN
+516 LDLEDPGIVNFLN
-529 LLEDLGLDNISNNEI
+529 LLDDLGLENIKDNEVY
-544 NIDKSKVL
+544 IDKSKVL

-560 RNLSFIKGGKVL
+560 RTLSFIKGGNVL
-572 QEIVNKLLN
+572 QEIVGKLLN

-596 LRSYQKEGFKWINEI
+596 LRPYQKEGFKWINEI

-665 SLRIGLVHGSKTR
+665 SIRIGLVHGSKSK
-678 RDKVLNDFKR
+678 RDKVLRDFKR
-688 SLGIKLDYMDTFEGL
+688 GLGIKI
-703 DLDEEE
+703 EEK
-709 NINNSKE
+709 NLKE
-716 GKNKSN
+716 
-722 DKNKTKKS
+722 
-730 SKSYER
+730 KSYEK
-736 YDILLT
+736 YDVLLT
-742 TYGTLKNDEE
+742 TYGTLKNDEK
-752 AYDNL
+752 AYENL

-772 PSAQATLSVKK
+772 PSAQATLSVKN

-823 ERFILDENNLD
+823 ERFILDESNLS

-850 DVLSELPEKLEKKY
+850 EVLSELPEKLEKKY

-870 KQKQIYNSYVK
+870 KQKQLYSFYVN
-881 AIKTKLNESKI
+881 AIKNQLNENKSSEK
-892 SGKIGNEKIN
+892 SGRDKIN

-914 LDPSI
+914 LDPSL
-919 VIPEY
+919 VVPDY
-924 NGGSG
+924 KGGSS
-929 KLIVVKEI
+929 KLTVVKEI

-949 LFSQFTSVLKKIED
+949 LFSQFTSVLQKIEE
-963 DFKREGISHL
+963 DFKKEDISYL

-981 KERVERVKKF
+981 KDRVERVKKF
-991 NEDESIKVFLI
+991 NEDSNIKVFLI

-1039 RFGQENRVEVIKLV
+1039 RFGQENKVEVIKLV

-1094 IAKLFE
+1094 ISKLFE

>member
-1 MPLNLEILMKNLV
+1 MNLDIFMKNLV

-29 KEAYIKDVKG
+29 KEAYVKDVKG
-39 KSIDGVYHIYGR
+39 KSIDGIYHIYGS
-51 VLNEDKN
+51 VLNDDKN
-58 WDYDTHLK
+58 WDYNTHIK
-66 INMKNNEIIGVN
+66 INMQNSDIMGTN
-78 CSCETFKENSKQ
+78 CSCETFKENSKHI
-90 VKNYMCKH
+90 KNYVCKH
-98 ISATGD
+98 ISATND
-104 AFYSLAKKKIA
+104 VFYSLAKKKMQKNKLK
-115 SKKPMIKVE
+115 SNNKPK
-124 NRLVKEN
+124 LVKEKN
-131 EKNNEQQE
+131 EEHKGQE

-144 LDISIKHMVKEGI
+144 LDINIKHMLKEGI
-157 QFFNCEF
+157 TLFNCEF
-164 RIGVG
+164 RIGTG
-169 NSNLIL
+169 NLNLIL

-193 DSFTYNPLK
+193 DGFTYNPLK
-202 DDFLK
+202 DEFLD
-207 EDKRILQFI
+207 EDKRVLQFVASHKDMI
-216 GANSDKINGR
+216 SGR
-226 YLRLRQNS
+226 YLRLKQNN

-260 VRKENVPVA
+260 VKKENVPVA

-281 SHHKKFPVIL
+281 SHHKKFPIIL
-291 NNTGDVMFFDRNLYL
+291 NNSGDVMFFDRNLYL

-332 TLENLKNLL
+332 SLENLRSLL

-354 ENVKIFK
+354 ENIRVFK

-368 FYFYENKGEIY
+368 FNLYKNKEKVY

-431 GDEEAMYDFFSKGL
+431 GSEEEIYELLSKGI
-445 KKIKEHGDVILSK
+445 KKLK
-458 ELQEFKV
+458 ELGEVLLSEELKEFKV
-465 IDSSLISSELSELI
+465 LDSSLISSELIELS
-479 NFYKLKFDFGDFNIQ
+479 NFYKLKFDFGDFELR

-499 IDAMK
+499 IEAMK
-504 NGKRFYKTKKTY
+504 KGDRFYRTKKVY
-516 LDLEEPGIIHFLN
+516 LDLEDPGIVNFLN
-529 LLEDLGLDNISNNEI
+529 LLDDLGLENIKDNEVY
-544 NIDKSKVL
+544 IDKSKVL

-560 RNLSFIKGGKVL
+560 RTLSFIKGGNVL
-572 QEIVNKLLN
+572 QEIVGKLLN

-596 LRSYQKEGFKWINEI
+596 LRPYQKEGFKWINEI

-665 SLRIGLVHGSKTR
+665 SIRIGLVHGSKSK
-678 RDKVLNDFKR
+678 RDKVLRDFKR
-688 SLGIKLDYMDTFEGL
+688 GLGIKI
-703 DLDEEE
+703 EEE
-709 NINNSKE
+709 NLKE
-716 GKNKSN
+716 
-722 DKNKTKKS
+722 
-730 SKSYER
+730 KSYEK
-736 YDILLT
+736 YDVLLT
-742 TYGTLKNDEE
+742 TYGTLKNDEK
-752 AYDNL
+752 AYENL

-772 PSAQATLSVKK
+772 PSAQATLSVKN

-808 DFVMPGYLFTKERFR
+808 DFVMPGYLFTKDRFR
-823 ERFILDENNLD
+823 ERFILDESNLS
-834 ELKSLITPF
+834 ELKYLITPF

-850 DVLSELPEKLEKKY
+850 EVLSELPEKLEKKY

-870 KQKQIYNSYVK
+870 KQKQLYSFYVK
-881 AIKTKLNESKI
+881 AIKNQLNENKSSEK
-892 SGKIGNEKIN
+892 SGRDKIN

-919 VIPEY
+919 VVPDY
-924 NGGSG
+924 KGGSS
-929 KLIVVKEI
+929 KLTVVREI

-949 LFSQFTSVLKKIED
+949 LFSQFTSVLQKIEE
-963 DFKREGISHL
+963 DFKKEDISYL

-981 KERVERVKKF
+981 KDRVERVKKF
-991 NEDESIKVFLI
+991 NEDSNIKVFLI

-1026 NPAVEDQ
+1026 NPSVEDQ
-1033 ATDRAH
+1033 ATDRVH
-1039 RFGQENRVEVIKLV
+1039 RFGQENKVEVIKLV

-1094 IAKLFE
+1094 ISKLFE

>member
-1 MPLNLEILMKNLV
+1 MNLDIFMKNLV

-29 KEAYIKDVKG
+29 QEAYVKDVKG
-39 KSIDGVYHIYGR
+39 KSIDGIYHIYGS
-51 VLNEDKN
+51 VLNDDKN
-58 WDYDTHLK
+58 WDYNTHIK
-66 INMKNNEIIGVN
+66 INMKNSDIMGTN
-78 CSCETFKENSKQ
+78 CSCETFKENSKHI
-90 VKNYMCKH
+90 KNYVCKH
-98 ISATGD
+98 ISATND
-104 AFYSLAKKKIA
+104 VFYSLAKKKMQKNKLK
-115 SKKPMIKVE
+115 SNNKPK
-124 NRLVKEN
+124 LVKEKN
-131 EKNNEQQE
+131 EEHKGKE

-144 LDISIKHMVKEGI
+144 LDINIKHMVKDGVTL
-157 QFFNCEF
+157 FNCEF
-164 RIGVG
+164 RIGAG
-169 NSNLIL
+169 NLNLIL

-193 DSFTYNPLK
+193 DGFTYNPLK
-202 DDFLK
+202 DEFLD
-207 EDKRILQFI
+207 EDKRVFQFVASHKDMI
-216 GANSDKINGR
+216 SGR
-226 YLRLRQNS
+226 YLRLKQNN

-260 VRKENVPVA
+260 VKKENVPVA
-269 LTLKEGKEGFIL
+269 LTLKEGKEGFVL

-291 NNTGDVMFFDRNLYL
+291 NNLGDVMFFDRNLYL

-332 TLENLKNLL
+332 SLESLRNLL

-354 ENVKIFK
+354 ENVRVFK

-368 FYFYENKGEIY
+368 FNLYKTEGKIY

-424 EEDFCFI
+424 GEDFCFI
-431 GDEEAMYDFFSKGL
+431 GNEEEMYEFFSKGIRRLRELGEVLLSEEL
-445 KKIKEHGDVILSK
+445 KA
-458 ELQEFKV
+458 FKV
-465 IDSSLISSELSELI
+465 LDSSLISSELKELN
-479 NFYKLKFDFGDFNIQ
+479 NFYKLKFDFGDFELR

-499 IDAMK
+499 IEAMK
-504 NGKRFYKTKKTY
+504 KGDRFYRTKNVY
-516 LDLEEPGIIHFLN
+516 LDLEDPGIVNFLN
-529 LLEDLGLDNISNNEI
+529 LLDDLGLENIKDNEVY
-544 NIDKSKVL
+544 IDKNKVL

-560 RNLSFIKGGKVL
+560 RNLSFIKGGNVL
-572 QEIVNKLLN
+572 QEIVGKLLN

-596 LRSYQKEGFKWINEI
+596 LRPYQKEGFKWINEI
-611 TDLGFGGVLADDM
+611 IDLGFGGVLADDM

-665 SLRIGLVHGSKTR
+665 SIKIGLVHGSKSK
-678 RDKVLNDFKR
+678 RDKALRDFKR
-688 SLGIKLDYMDTFEGL
+688 GLGIKI
-703 DLDEEE
+703 EEE
-709 NINNSKE
+709 NLKE
-716 GKNKSN
+716 
-722 DKNKTKKS
+722 
-730 SKSYER
+730 KSYEK
-736 YDILLT
+736 YDVLLT
-742 TYGTLKNDEE
+742 TYGTLKNDEK
-752 AYDNL
+752 AYENL

-772 PSAQATLSVKK
+772 PAAQATLSVKN

-823 ERFILDENNLD
+823 ERFILDESNLS

-870 KQKQIYNSYVK
+870 KQKQLYSFYVK
-881 AIKTKLNESKI
+881 AIKNQLNENKSSEK
-892 SGKIGNEKIN
+892 SGRDKIN

-914 LDPSI
+914 LDPSL
-919 VIPEY
+919 VVPDY
-924 NGGSG
+924 TGGSS
-929 KLIVVKEI
+929 KLTVVKEI

-949 LFSQFTSVLKKIED
+949 LFSQFTSVLKKIEE
-963 DFKREGISHL
+963 DFKKEEISYL

-981 KERVERVKKF
+981 KDRVERVKKF
-991 NEDESIKVFLI
+991 NEDSNIKVFLI

-1039 RFGQENRVEVIKLV
+1039 RFGQENKVEVIKLV

-1094 IAKLFE
+1094 ISKLFE

>member
-1 MPLNLEILMKNLV
+1 MNLDIFMKNLV

-29 KEAYIKDVKG
+29 KEAYVKDVRG
-39 KSIDGVYHIYGR
+39 KSIDGIYHIYGN
-51 VLNEDKN
+51 VLNDDKN
-58 WDYDTHLK
+58 WDYNTHIK
-66 INMKNNEIIGVN
+66 INMKNSDIIGTN
-78 CSCETFKENSKQ
+78 CSCETFKENSKHI
-90 VKNYMCKH
+90 KNYVCKH
-98 ISATGD
+98 ISATND
-104 AFYSLAKKKIA
+104 VFYSLVRKKVQKNKLK
-115 SKKPMIKVE
+115 SNNKTQ
-124 NRLVKEN
+124 LVKE
-131 EKNNEQQE
+131 KNQEHKGEE

-144 LDISIKHMVKEGI
+144 LDINIKHMVKEGI
-157 QFFNCEF
+157 TLFNCEF
-164 RIGVG
+164 RIGAG
-169 NSNLIL
+169 NLNLIL

-193 DSFTYNPLK
+193 DGFTYNPLR
-202 DDFLK
+202 DEFLE
-207 EDKRILQFI
+207 EDKRVLQFVASHKDMI
-216 GANSDKINGR
+216 CGR
-226 YLRLRQNS
+226 YLRLKQNN

-241 IDEKKKINFNFNSI
+241 IDEKKKIKFNFNSI

-260 VRKENVPVA
+260 VKKENVPVA

-281 SHHKKFPVIL
+281 SHHKKFPVLL
-291 NNTGDVMFFDRNLYL
+291 NNSGDVMFFDRNLYL

-332 TLENLKNLL
+332 SLENLRNLL

-354 ENVKIFK
+354 ENVRAFK

-368 FYFYENKGEIY
+368 FNLYKTKGKIY

-431 GDEEAMYDFFSKGL
+431 GNEEEMYGLFSKGIKRL
-445 KKIKEHGDVILSK
+445 KEFGEVLLSE
-458 ELQEFKV
+458 ELKEFKV
-465 IDSSLISSELSELI
+465 LDSSLISSELIELS
-479 NFYKLKFDFGDFNIQ
+479 NFYKLKFDFGDFELR

-499 IDAMK
+499 IEAMK
-504 NGKRFYKTKKTY
+504 KGERFYRTKKVY
-516 LDLEEPGIIHFLN
+516 LDLEDPGIVNFLN
-529 LLEDLGLDNISNNEI
+529 LLEDLGLENIKDNEVY
-544 NIDKSKVL
+544 IDKSKVL

-560 RNLSFIKGGKVL
+560 RNLSFIKGGNVL
-572 QEIVNKLLN
+572 QEIVGKLLN

-596 LRSYQKEGFKWINEI
+596 LRPYQKEGFKWINEI

-654 NWMDEFEKFAP
+654 NWIDEFEKFAP
-665 SLRIGLVHGSKTR
+665 SIRVGLVHGSKSK
-678 RDKVLNDFKR
+678 RDKVLRDFKR
-688 SLGIKLDYMDTFEGL
+688 GIGIKV
-703 DLDEEE
+703 EEE
-709 NINNSKE
+709 NLKE
-716 GKNKSN
+716 KY
-722 DKNKTKKS
+722 
-730 SKSYER
+730 YEK
-736 YDILLT
+736 YDVLLT
-742 TYGTLKNDEE
+742 TYGTLKNDEK
-752 AYDNL
+752 AYENL

-772 PSAQATLSVKK
+772 PAAQATLSVKN

-796 IENNLMELWSIF
+796 IENNLIELWSIF

-823 ERFILDENNLD
+823 ERFILDESNLS

-870 KQKQIYNSYVK
+870 KQKQLYSFYVK
-881 AIKTKLNESKI
+881 AIKNELNENKSSEK
-892 SGKIGNEKIN
+892 SGKDKIN

-919 VIPEY
+919 VVPDYKGE
-924 NGGSG
+924 SS
-929 KLIVVKEI
+929 KLTVVKEI

-949 LFSQFTSVLKKIED
+949 LFSQFTSVLKKIEK
-963 DFKREGISHL
+963 DFKKEDISYL

-991 NEDESIKVFLI
+991 NEDSNIKVFLI

-1039 RFGQENRVEVIKLV
+1039 RFGQENKVEVIKLV

-1094 IAKLFE
+1094 ISKLFE

>member
-1 MPLNLEILMKNLV
+1 MNLDIFMKNLV

-29 KEAYIKDVKG
+29 KEAYVKDVRG
-39 KSIDGVYHIYGR
+39 KSIDGIYHIYGN
-51 VLNEDKN
+51 VLNDDKN
-58 WDYDTHLK
+58 WDYNTHIK
-66 INMKNNEIIGVN
+66 INMKNSDIIGTN
-78 CSCETFKENSKQ
+78 CSCETFKENSKHI
-90 VKNYMCKH
+90 KNYVCKH
-98 ISATGD
+98 ISATND
-104 AFYSLAKKKIA
+104 VFYSLAKKKMQKNKLK
-115 SKKPMIKVE
+115 SNNKPK
-124 NRLVKEN
+124 LVKEKN
-131 EKNNEQQE
+131 EEHKGKE

-144 LDISIKHMVKEGI
+144 LDINIKHMVKEGI
-157 QFFNCEF
+157 TLFNCEF
-164 RIGVG
+164 RIGAG
-169 NSNLIL
+169 NLNLIL

-193 DSFTYNPLK
+193 DGFTYNPLK
-202 DDFLK
+202 DEFLD
-207 EDKRILQFI
+207 EDKRVLQFVASHKDMI
-216 GANSDKINGR
+216 SGR
-226 YLRLRQNS
+226 YLRLKQNN

-260 VRKENVPVA
+260 VKKENVPVA
-269 LTLKEGKEGFIL
+269 LTLKEGKEGFVL

-291 NNTGDVMFFDRNLYL
+291 NNSGDVMFFDRNLYL

-332 TLENLKNLL
+332 SLENLRSLL

-354 ENVKIFK
+354 ENIRVFK

-368 FYFYENKGEIY
+368 FNLYKTKGRIY

-431 GDEEAMYDFFSKGL
+431 GSEEEMYELFSKGIKRLRELGEVLLLEEL
-445 KKIKEHGDVILSK
+445 KG
-458 ELQEFKV
+458 FKV
-465 IDSSLISSELSELI
+465 LDSSLISSELKELS
-479 NFYKLKFDFGDFNIQ
+479 NFYKLKFDFGDFELR

-504 NGKRFYKTKKTY
+504 RGDRFYRTKKVY
-516 LDLEEPGIIHFLN
+516 LDLEDPGIVNFLN
-529 LLEDLGLDNISNNEI
+529 LLEDLGLENINDNEVY
-544 NIDKSKVL
+544 IDKSKVL

-560 RNLSFIKGGKVL
+560 RNLSFIKGGNVL
-572 QEIVNKLLN
+572 QEIVGKLLN

-596 LRSYQKEGFKWINEI
+596 LRPYQKEGFKWINEI

-665 SLRIGLVHGSKTR
+665 SIRIGLVHGSKSK
-678 RDKVLNDFKR
+678 RDKVLREFKR
-688 SLGIKLDYMDTFEGL
+688 GLGIKI
-703 DLDEEE
+703 EED
-709 NINNSKE
+709 NLKE
-716 GKNKSN
+716 
-722 DKNKTKKS
+722 
-730 SKSYER
+730 KSYEK
-736 YDILLT
+736 YDVLLT
-742 TYGTLKNDEE
+742 TYGTLKNDEK
-752 AYDNL
+752 AYENL

-772 PSAQATLSVKK
+772 PAAQATLSVKN

-823 ERFILDENNLD
+823 ERFILDESNLS
-834 ELKSLITPF
+834 ELKYLITPF

-870 KQKQIYNSYVK
+870 KQKQLYSFYVK
-881 AIKTKLNESKI
+881 AIKNQLNENKSSEK
-892 SGKIGNEKIN
+892 SGRDKIN
-902 LFAYLT
+902 LFSYLT

-914 LDPSI
+914 LDPSL
-919 VIPEY
+919 VVPDY
-924 NGGSG
+924 TGGSS
-929 KLIVVKEI
+929 KLTVVKEI

-949 LFSQFTSVLKKIED
+949 LFSQFTSVLQKIEE
-963 DFKREGISHL
+963 DFKKEDISYL

-981 KERVERVKKF
+981 KDRVERVKKF
-991 NEDESIKVFLI
+991 NEDSNIKVFLI

-1039 RFGQENRVEVIKLV
+1039 RFGQENKVEVIKLV

-1094 IAKLFE
+1094 ISKLFE

>member
-1 MPLNLEILMKNLV
+1 MNLDIFMKNLV

-29 KEAYIKDVKG
+29 QEAYVKDVKG
-39 KSIDGVYHIYGR
+39 KSIDGIYHIYGS
-51 VLNEDKN
+51 VLNDDKN
-58 WDYDTHLK
+58 WDYNTHIK
-66 INMKNNEIIGVN
+66 INMQNSDIMGTN
-78 CSCETFKENSKQ
+78 CSCETFKENSKHI
-90 VKNYMCKH
+90 KNYACKH
-98 ISATGD
+98 ISATND
-104 AFYSLAKKKIA
+104 VFYSLAKKKMQKNKLK
-115 SKKPMIKVE
+115 SNNKPK
-124 NRLVKEN
+124 LVKEKN
-131 EKNNEQQE
+131 EEHKGQE

-144 LDISIKHMVKEGI
+144 LDINIKHMLKEGI
-157 QFFNCEF
+157 TLFNCEF
-164 RIGVG
+164 RIGTG
-169 NSNLIL
+169 NLNLIL

-193 DSFTYNPLK
+193 DGFTYNPLK
-202 DDFLK
+202 DEFLD
-207 EDKRILQFI
+207 EDKRVLQFVASHKDMI
-216 GANSDKINGR
+216 SGR
-226 YLRLRQNS
+226 YLRLKQNN

-260 VRKENVPVA
+260 VKKENVPVA

-281 SHHKKFPVIL
+281 SHHKKFPIIL
-291 NNTGDVMFFDRNLYL
+291 NNSGDVMFFDRNLYL

-332 TLENLKNLL
+332 SLENLRSLL

-354 ENVKIFK
+354 ENIRVFK

-368 FYFYENKGEIY
+368 FNLYKNKEKVY

-431 GDEEAMYDFFSKGL
+431 GSEEEIYELLSKGI
-445 KKIKEHGDVILSK
+445 KKLK
-458 ELQEFKV
+458 ELGEVLLSEELKAFKV
-465 IDSSLISSELSELI
+465 LDSSFISSELIELS
-479 NFYKLKFDFGDFNIQ
+479 NFYKLKFDFGDFELR

-499 IDAMK
+499 IEAMK
-504 NGKRFYKTKKTY
+504 RGDRFYRTKKVY
-516 LDLEEPGIIHFLN
+516 LDLEDPGIVNFLN
-529 LLEDLGLDNISNNEI
+529 LLDDLGLENIKDNEVY
-544 NIDKSKVL
+544 IDKSKVL

-560 RNLSFIKGGKVL
+560 RTLSFIKGGNVL
-572 QEIVNKLLN
+572 QEIVGKLLN

-596 LRSYQKEGFKWINEI
+596 LRPYQKEGFKWINEI

-665 SLRIGLVHGSKTR
+665 SIRIGLVHGSKSK
-678 RDKVLNDFKR
+678 RDKVLRDFKR
-688 SLGIKLDYMDTFEGL
+688 GLGIKI
-703 DLDEEE
+703 EEK
-709 NINNSKE
+709 NLKE
-716 GKNKSN
+716 
-722 DKNKTKKS
+722 
-730 SKSYER
+730 KSYEK
-736 YDILLT
+736 YDVLLT
-742 TYGTLKNDEE
+742 TYGTLKNDEK
-752 AYDNL
+752 AYENL

-772 PSAQATLSVKK
+772 PSAQATLSVKN

-823 ERFILDENNLD
+823 ERFILDESNLS

-850 DVLSELPEKLEKKY
+850 EVLSELPEKLEKKY

-870 KQKQIYNSYVK
+870 KQKQLYSFYVN
-881 AIKTKLNESKI
+881 AIKNQLNENKSSEK
-892 SGKIGNEKIN
+892 SGRDKIN

-914 LDPSI
+914 LDPSL
-919 VIPEY
+919 VVPDY
-924 NGGSG
+924 KGGSS
-929 KLIVVKEI
+929 KLTMVKEI

-949 LFSQFTSVLKKIED
+949 LFSQFTSVLKKIEE
-963 DFKREGISHL
+963 DFKKEDISYL

-981 KERVERVKKF
+981 KDRVERVKKF
-991 NEDESIKVFLI
+991 NEDSNIKVFLI

-1039 RFGQENRVEVIKLV
+1039 RFGQENKVEVIKLV

-1094 IAKLFE
+1094 ISKLFE

>member
-1 MPLNLEILMKNLV
+1 MNLDIFMKNLV

-29 KEAYIKDVKG
+29 KEAYVKDVKG
-39 KSIDGVYHIYGR
+39 KSIDGIYHIYGS
-51 VLNEDKN
+51 VLNDDKN
-58 WDYDTHLK
+58 WDYNTHIK
-66 INMKNNEIIGVN
+66 INMQNSDIMGTN
-78 CSCETFKENSKQ
+78 CSCETFKENSKHI
-90 VKNYMCKH
+90 KNYVCKH
-98 ISATGD
+98 ISATND
-104 AFYSLAKKKIA
+104 VFYSLAKKKMQNNK
-115 SKKPMIKVE
+115 SKSNNKPK
-124 NRLVKEN
+124 LVKDKN
-131 EKNNEQQE
+131 EEHKGKE

-144 LDISIKHMVKEGI
+144 LDINIKHMVKEGI
-157 QFFNCEF
+157 TLFNCEF
-164 RIGVG
+164 RIGAG
-169 NSNLIL
+169 NLNLIL

-193 DSFTYNPLK
+193 DGFTYNPLK
-202 DDFLK
+202 DEFLD
-207 EDKRILQFI
+207 EDKRVLQFVASHKDMI
-216 GANSDKINGR
+216 SGR
-226 YLRLRQNS
+226 YLRLKQNN

-260 VRKENVPVA
+260 VKKENVPVA

-281 SHHKKFPVIL
+281 SHHKKFPIIL
-291 NNTGDVMFFDRNLYL
+291 NNSGDVMFFDRNLYL

-332 TLENLKNLL
+332 SLENLRSLL

-354 ENVKIFK
+354 ENIRVFK

-368 FYFYENKGEIY
+368 FNLYKNKEKIY

-431 GDEEAMYDFFSKGL
+431 GNKEEMYELFSKGIKRLRELGEVLLSEEL
-445 KKIKEHGDVILSK
+445 K
-458 ELQEFKV
+458 EFKV
-465 IDSSLISSELSELI
+465 LDSSLISSELKELS
-479 NFYKLKFDFGDFNIQ
+479 NFYKLKFDFGDFELR

-499 IDAMK
+499 VEAMK
-504 NGKRFYKTKKTY
+504 RGDRFYRTKKVY
-516 LDLEEPGIIHFLN
+516 LDLEDPGIVNFLN
-529 LLEDLGLDNISNNEI
+529 LLEDLGLENIKDNEVY
-544 NIDKSKVL
+544 IDKSKVL

-560 RNLSFIKGGKVL
+560 RNLSFIKGGNVL
-572 QEIVNKLLN
+572 QEIVGKLLN
-581 KEFKRKLVPKALNAE
+581 KEFKRKLLPKALNAE
-596 LRSYQKEGFKWINEI
+596 LRPYQKEGFKWINEI

-665 SLRIGLVHGSKTR
+665 SIRVGLVHGSKSK
-678 RDKVLNDFKR
+678 RDKVLRDFKR
-688 SLGIKLDYMDTFEGL
+688 GLGIKI
-703 DLDEEE
+703 EEE
-709 NINNSKE
+709 NLKE
-716 GKNKSN
+716 
-722 DKNKTKKS
+722 
-730 SKSYER
+730 KSYEK
-736 YDILLT
+736 YDVLLT
-742 TYGTLKNDEE
+742 TYGTLKNDEK
-752 AYDNL
+752 AYENL

-772 PSAQATLSVKK
+772 PSAQATLSVKN

-823 ERFILDENNLD
+823 ERFILDESNLS

-850 DVLSELPEKLEKKY
+850 YVLSELPEKLEKKY

-870 KQKQIYNSYVK
+870 KQKQLYSFYVK
-881 AIKTKLNESKI
+881 AIKNQLNENKSSEK
-892 SGKIGNEKIN
+892 SGRDKIN

-914 LDPSI
+914 LDPSL
-919 VIPEY
+919 VVPDYTGE
-924 NGGSG
+924 SS
-929 KLIVVKEI
+929 KLTVVKEI

-949 LFSQFTSVLKKIED
+949 LFSQFTSVLQKIEE
-963 DFKREGISHL
+963 DFKKEDISYL

-981 KERVERVKKF
+981 KDRVERVKKF
-991 NEDESIKVFLI
+991 NEDSNIKVFLI

-1013 TSASVVIHFDPWW
+1013 TSASMVIHFDPWW

-1039 RFGQENRVEVIKLV
+1039 RFGQENKVEVIKLV

-1094 IAKLFE
+1094 ISKLFE

>member
-1 MPLNLEILMKNLV
+1 MPLNLDIFMKNLV

-29 KEAYIKDVKG
+29 KEAYVKDVRG
-39 KSIDGVYHIYGR
+39 KSIDGVYHIYGN
-51 VLNEDKN
+51 VLNDDKN
-58 WDYDTHLK
+58 WDYNTHIK
-66 INMKNNEIIGVN
+66 INMKNSDIIGTN
-78 CSCETFKENSKQ
+78 CSCETFKENSKHI
-90 VKNYMCKH
+90 KNYVCKH
-98 ISATGD
+98 ISATND
-104 AFYSLAKKKIA
+104 VFYSLVRKKVQKNKLK
-115 SKKPMIKVE
+115 SNNKTQ
-124 NRLVKEN
+124 LVKEKN
-131 EKNNEQQE
+131 EEHKGQE

-144 LDISIKHMVKEGI
+144 LDINIKHMVKEGI
-157 QFFNCEF
+157 TLFNCEF
-164 RIGVG
+164 RIGAG
-169 NSNLIL
+169 NLNLIL

-193 DSFTYNPLK
+193 DGFTYNPLK
-202 DDFLK
+202 DEFLE
-207 EDKRILQFI
+207 EDKRVLQFVASHKDMI
-216 GANSDKINGR
+216 SGR
-226 YLRLRQNS
+226 YLRLKQNN

-260 VRKENVPVA
+260 VKKENVPVA

-281 SHHKKFPVIL
+281 SHHKKFPAPL
-291 NNTGDVMFFDRNLYL
+291 NNLGDVMFFDRNLYL

-332 TLENLKNLL
+332 SLENLRNLL

-354 ENVKIFK
+354 ENVRAFK

-368 FYFYENKGEIY
+368 FNLYKTKGKIY

-431 GDEEAMYDFFSKGL
+431 GNEEELYELFSKG
-445 KKIKEHGDVILSK
+445 IKRFREFGEVLLS
-458 ELQEFKV
+458 EGLMEFKV
-465 IDSSLISSELSELI
+465 LDSSLISSELIELS
-479 NFYKLKFDFGDFNIQ
+479 NLYKLKFDFGDFELR

-499 IDAMK
+499 IEAMK
-504 NGKRFYKTKKTY
+504 KGDCFYRTKKVY
-516 LDLEEPGIIHFLN
+516 LDLEDPGIVNFLN
-529 LLEDLGLDNISNNEI
+529 LLEDLGLENIKDNEVY
-544 NIDKSKVL
+544 IDKSKVL

-560 RNLSFIKGGKVL
+560 RNLSFIKGGNVL
-572 QEIVNKLLN
+572 QGIVGKLLN

-596 LRSYQKEGFKWINEI
+596 LRPYQKEGFKWINEI

-665 SLRIGLVHGSKTR
+665 SIRVGLVHGSKSK
-678 RDKVLNDFKR
+678 RDKVLRDFKR
-688 SLGIKLDYMDTFEGL
+688 GLGIKI
-703 DLDEEE
+703 EEA
-709 NINNSKE
+709 NLKE
-716 GKNKSN
+716 
-722 DKNKTKKS
+722 
-730 SKSYER
+730 KSYEK
-736 YDILLT
+736 YDVLLT
-742 TYGTLKNDEE
+742 TYGTLKNDEK
-752 AYDNL
+752 AYENL

-772 PSAQATLSVKK
+772 PTAQATLSVKN

-823 ERFILDENNLD
+823 ERFILDESNLS

-870 KQKQIYNSYVK
+870 KQKQLYSSYVK
-881 AIKTKLNESKI
+881 AIKAQLNENKSSEK
-892 SGKIGNEKIN
+892 SGRDKIN

-919 VIPEY
+919 VVPDYKGE
-924 NGGSG
+924 SS
-929 KLIVVKEI
+929 KLTVVKEI
-937 VKDASESGKKIL
+937 VKGASESGKKIL
-949 LFSQFTSVLKKIED
+949 LFSQFTSVLQKIEE
-963 DFKREGISHL
+963 DFKKEDISYL

-991 NEDESIKVFLI
+991 NEDSNIKVFLI

-1039 RFGQENRVEVIKLV
+1039 RFGQENKVEVIKLV

-1094 IAKLFE
+1094 ISKLFE

>member
-1 MPLNLEILMKNLV
+1 MPLNLDIFMKNLV

-29 KEAYIKDVKG
+29 QEAYVKDVKG
-39 KSIDGVYHIYGR
+39 KSIDGIYHIYGS
-51 VLNEDKN
+51 VLNDDKN
-58 WDYDTHLK
+58 WDYNTHIK
-66 INMKNNEIIGVN
+66 INMKNSDIMGTN
-78 CSCETFKENSKQ
+78 CSCETFKENSKHI
-90 VKNYMCKH
+90 KNYVCKH
-98 ISATGD
+98 ISATND
-104 AFYSLAKKKIA
+104 VFYSLAKKKMQ
-115 SKKPMIKVE
+115 KNKLKNNNKPK
-124 NRLVKEN
+124 LVKEKN
-131 EKNNEQQE
+131 EEHKGKE

-144 LDISIKHMVKEGI
+144 LDINIKHMVKEGI
-157 QFFNCEF
+157 TLFNCEF
-164 RIGVG
+164 RIGAG
-169 NSNLIL
+169 NLNLIL

-193 DSFTYNPLK
+193 DGFTYNPLK
-202 DDFLK
+202 DEFLD
-207 EDKRILQFI
+207 EDKRVLQFVASHKDMI
-216 GANSDKINGR
+216 SGR
-226 YLRLRQNS
+226 YLRLKQNN

-260 VRKENVPVA
+260 VKKENVPVA
-269 LTLKEGKEGFIL
+269 LTLKEGKEEFVL
-281 SHHKKFPVIL
+281 SHHKKFPVLL
-291 NNTGDVMFFDRNLYL
+291 NNLGDVMFFDRNLYL

-332 TLENLKNLL
+332 SLESLRNLL

-354 ENVKIFK
+354 ENVRAFK

-368 FYFYENKGEIY
+368 FNLYKNKEKIY

-431 GDEEAMYDFFSKGL
+431 GNEEEMYELLSKGIKRLRELGEVLLSEEL
-445 KKIKEHGDVILSK
+445 K
-458 ELQEFKV
+458 EFKV
-465 IDSSLISSELSELI
+465 LDSSLISSELKELS
-479 NFYKLKFDFGDFNIQ
+479 NFYKLKFDFGDF
-494 ELRES
+494 ELRELRKS
-499 IDAMK
+499 IEAMK
-504 NGKRFYKTKKTY
+504 KGNSFYRTKKVY
-516 LDLEEPGIIHFLN
+516 LDLEDPGIVNFLN
-529 LLEDLGLDNISNNEI
+529 LLEDLGLENIKDNEVY
-544 NIDKSKVL
+544 IDKSKVL
-552 YIQEKLKD
+552 YIQEKLKN
-560 RNLSFIKGGKVL
+560 RNLSFIKGGNVL
-572 QEIVNKLLN
+572 QEIVGKLLN

-596 LRSYQKEGFKWINEI
+596 LRPYQKEGFKWINEI

-665 SLRIGLVHGSKTR
+665 SIRIGLVHGSKSK
-678 RDKVLNDFKR
+678 RDKVLRDFKR
-688 SLGIKLDYMDTFEGL
+688 GLGIKI
-703 DLDEEE
+703 EES
-709 NINNSKE
+709 NLKE
-716 GKNKSN
+716 
-722 DKNKTKKS
+722 
-730 SKSYER
+730 KSYEK
-736 YDILLT
+736 YDVLLT
-742 TYGTLKNDEE
+742 TYGTLKNDEK
-752 AYDNL
+752 AYENL

-772 PSAQATLSVKK
+772 PTAQATLSVKN

-823 ERFILDENNLD
+823 ERFILDESNLS

-870 KQKQIYNSYVK
+870 KQKQLYSFYIK
-881 AIKTKLNESKI
+881 AIKNQLNENKSSEK
-892 SGKIGNEKIN
+892 SGRDKIN

-914 LDPSI
+914 LDPSL
-919 VIPEY
+919 VVPDY
-924 NGGSG
+924 TGGSS
-929 KLIVVKEI
+929 KLTVVKEI

-949 LFSQFTSVLKKIED
+949 LFSQFTSVLQKIEE
-963 DFKREGISHL
+963 DFKKEDISYL

-981 KERVERVKKF
+981 KDRVERVKKF
-991 NEDESIKVFLI
+991 NEDSNIKVFLI

-1039 RFGQENRVEVIKLV
+1039 RFGQENKVEVIKLV

-1094 IAKLFE
+1094 ISKLFE

>member
-1 MPLNLEILMKNLV
+1 MPLNLDIFMKNLV

-29 KEAYIKDVKG
+29 KEAYVKDVKG
-39 KSIDGVYHIYGR
+39 KSIDGIYHIYGS
-51 VLNEDKN
+51 VLNDDKN
-58 WDYDTHLK
+58 WDYNTHIK
-66 INMKNNEIIGVN
+66 INMQNSDIMGTN
-78 CSCETFKENSKQ
+78 CSCETFKENSKHI
-90 VKNYMCKH
+90 KNYVCKH
-98 ISATGD
+98 ISATND
-104 AFYSLAKKKIA
+104 VFYSLAKKKMQKNKLK
-115 SKKPMIKVE
+115 SNNKPK
-124 NRLVKEN
+124 LVKEKN
-131 EKNNEQQE
+131 EEHKGQE

-144 LDISIKHMVKEGI
+144 LDINIKHMVKEGI
-157 QFFNCEF
+157 TLFNCEF
-164 RIGVG
+164 RIGAG
-169 NSNLIL
+169 NLNLIL

-193 DSFTYNPLK
+193 DGFTYNPLK
-202 DDFLK
+202 DEFLD
-207 EDKRILQFI
+207 EDKRVLQFVASHKDMI
-216 GANSDKINGR
+216 SGR
-226 YLRLRQNS
+226 YLRLKQNN

-260 VRKENVPVA
+260 VKKENVPVA

-281 SHHKKFPVIL
+281 NHHKKFPIIL
-291 NNTGDVMFFDRNLYL
+291 NNSGDVMFFDRNLYL

-332 TLENLKNLL
+332 NLENLRSLL

-354 ENVKIFK
+354 ENIRVFK

-368 FYFYENKGEIY
+368 FNLYKNKEKIY

-431 GDEEAMYDFFSKGL
+431 GSEEEIYELFSKGIKRLRELGEVLLSEEL
-445 KKIKEHGDVILSK
+445 K
-458 ELQEFKV
+458 EFKV
-465 IDSSLISSELSELI
+465 LDSSLISSELKELS
-479 NFYKLKFDFGDFNIQ
+479 NFYKLKFDFGDFELR

-499 IDAMK
+499 IEAMK
-504 NGKRFYKTKKTY
+504 RGDRFYRTKKVY
-516 LDLEEPGIIHFLN
+516 LDLEDPGIVNFLN
-529 LLEDLGLDNISNNEI
+529 LLDDLGLENIKDNEVY
-544 NIDKSKVL
+544 IDKSKVL

-560 RNLSFIKGGKVL
+560 RTLSFIKGGNVL
-572 QEIVNKLLN
+572 QEIVGKLLN

-596 LRSYQKEGFKWINEI
+596 LRPYQKEGFKWINEI

-665 SLRIGLVHGSKTR
+665 SIRIGLVHGSKSK
-678 RDKVLNDFKR
+678 RDKVLRDFKR
-688 SLGIKLDYMDTFEGL
+688 GLGIKI
-703 DLDEEE
+703 EEE
-709 NINNSKE
+709 NLKE
-716 GKNKSN
+716 
-722 DKNKTKKS
+722 
-730 SKSYER
+730 KSYEK
-736 YDILLT
+736 YDVLLT
-742 TYGTLKNDEE
+742 TYGTLKNDEK
-752 AYDNL
+752 AYENL

-772 PSAQATLSVKK
+772 PSAQATLSVKN

-808 DFVMPGYLFTKERFR
+808 DFVMPGYLFTKDRFR
-823 ERFILDENNLD
+823 ERFILDESNLS
-834 ELKSLITPF
+834 ELKYLITPF

-850 DVLSELPEKLEKKY
+850 EVLSELPEKLEKKY

-870 KQKQIYNSYVK
+870 KQKQLYSFYVK
-881 AIKTKLNESKI
+881 AIKNQLNENKSSEK
-892 SGKIGNEKIN
+892 SGRDKIN

-919 VIPEY
+919 VVPDY
-924 NGGSG
+924 KGGSS
-929 KLIVVKEI
+929 KLTVVREI

-949 LFSQFTSVLKKIED
+949 LFSQFTSVLQKIEE
-963 DFKREGISHL
+963 DFKKEDISYL

-981 KERVERVKKF
+981 KDRVERVKKF
-991 NEDESIKVFLI
+991 NEDSNIKVFLI

-1026 NPAVEDQ
+1026 NPSVEDQ
-1033 ATDRAH
+1033 ATDRVH
-1039 RFGQENRVEVIKLV
+1039 RFGQENKVEVIKLV

-1094 IAKLFE
+1094 ISKLFE

>member
-1 MPLNLEILMKNLV
+1 MPLNLDIFMKNLV

-29 KEAYIKDVKG
+29 QEAYVKDVKG
-39 KSIDGVYHIYGR
+39 KSIDGIYHIYGS
-51 VLNEDKN
+51 VLNDDKN
-58 WDYDTHLK
+58 WDYNTHIK
-66 INMKNNEIIGVN
+66 INMKNSDIMGTN
-78 CSCETFKENSKQ
+78 CSCETFKENSKHI
-90 VKNYMCKH
+90 KNYVCKH
-98 ISATGD
+98 ISATND
-104 AFYSLAKKKIA
+104 VFYSLAKKKMQKNKLK
-115 SKKPMIKVE
+115 SNNKPK
-124 NRLVKEN
+124 LVKEKN
-131 EKNNEQQE
+131 EEHKGKE

-144 LDISIKHMVKEGI
+144 LDINIKHMVKEGI
-157 QFFNCEF
+157 TLFNCEF
-164 RIGVG
+164 RIGAG
-169 NSNLIL
+169 NLNLIL

-193 DSFTYNPLK
+193 DGFTYNPLK
-202 DDFLK
+202 DEFLD
-207 EDKRILQFI
+207 EDKRVLQFVASHKDMI
-216 GANSDKINGR
+216 SGR
-226 YLRLRQNS
+226 YLRLKQNN

-260 VRKENVPVA
+260 VKKENVPVA
-269 LTLKEGKEGFIL
+269 LTLKEGKEGFVL
-281 SHHKKFPVIL
+281 SHHKKFPVLL
-291 NNTGDVMFFDRNLYL
+291 NNLGDVMFFDRNLYL

-332 TLENLKNLL
+332 SLENLRSLL

-354 ENVKIFK
+354 ENVRVFK

-368 FYFYENKGEIY
+368 FNLYKTEGKIY

-431 GDEEAMYDFFSKGL
+431 GNKEEMYELFSKGIKRLRELGEVLLSEEL
-445 KKIKEHGDVILSK
+445 K
-458 ELQEFKV
+458 EFKV
-465 IDSSLISSELSELI
+465 LDSSLISSELKELS
-479 NFYKLKFDFGDFNIQ
+479 NFYKLKFDFGDFELR

-499 IDAMK
+499 VEAMK
-504 NGKRFYKTKKTY
+504 RGDRFYRTKKVY
-516 LDLEEPGIIHFLN
+516 LDLEDPGIVNFLN
-529 LLEDLGLDNISNNEI
+529 LLEDLGLENIKDNEVY
-544 NIDKSKVL
+544 IDKSKVL

-560 RNLSFIKGGKVL
+560 RNLSFIKGGNVL
-572 QEIVNKLLN
+572 QEIVGKLLN
-581 KEFKRKLVPKALNAE
+581 KEFKRKLLPKALNAE
-596 LRSYQKEGFKWINEI
+596 LRPYQKEGFKWINEI

-665 SLRIGLVHGSKTR
+665 SIRVGLVHGSKSK
-678 RDKVLNDFKR
+678 RDKVLRDFKR
-688 SLGIKLDYMDTFEGL
+688 GLGIKI
-703 DLDEEE
+703 EEE
-709 NINNSKE
+709 NLKE
-716 GKNKSN
+716 
-722 DKNKTKKS
+722 
-730 SKSYER
+730 KSYEK
-736 YDILLT
+736 YDVLLT
-742 TYGTLKNDEE
+742 TYGTLKNDEK
-752 AYDNL
+752 AYENL

-772 PSAQATLSVKK
+772 PSAQATLSVKN

-823 ERFILDENNLD
+823 ERFILDESNLS

-870 KQKQIYNSYVK
+870 KQKQLYSFYVK
-881 AIKTKLNESKI
+881 AIKNQLNENKSSEK
-892 SGKIGNEKIN
+892 SGRDKIN

-914 LDPSI
+914 LDPSL
-919 VIPEY
+919 VVPDYTGE
-924 NGGSG
+924 SS
-929 KLIVVKEI
+929 KLTVVKEI

-949 LFSQFTSVLKKIED
+949 LFSQFTSVLQKIEE
-963 DFKREGISHL
+963 DFKKEDISYL

-981 KERVERVKKF
+981 KDRVERVKKF
-991 NEDESIKVFLI
+991 NEDSNIKVFLI

-1039 RFGQENRVEVIKLV
+1039 RFGQENKVEVIKLV

-1094 IAKLFE
+1094 ISKLFE

>member
-1 MPLNLEILMKNLV
+1 MNLDIFMKNLV

-29 KEAYIKDVKG
+29 QEAYVKDVKG
-39 KSIDGVYHIYGR
+39 KSIDGIYHIYGS
-51 VLNEDKN
+51 VLNDDKN
-58 WDYDTHLK
+58 WDYNTHIK
-66 INMKNNEIIGVN
+66 INMKNSDIMGTN
-78 CSCETFKENSKQ
+78 CSCETFKENSKHI
-90 VKNYMCKH
+90 KNYVCKH
-98 ISATGD
+98 ISATND
-104 AFYSLAKKKIA
+104 VFCSLVKKMMQKNKLK
-115 SKKPMIKVE
+115 SNNKPK
-124 NRLVKEN
+124 LVKEKN
-131 EKNNEQQE
+131 EEHKGKE

-144 LDISIKHMVKEGI
+144 LDINIKHMVKDGVTL
-157 QFFNCEF
+157 FNCEF
-164 RIGVG
+164 RIGAG
-169 NSNLIL
+169 NLNLIL

-193 DSFTYNPLK
+193 DGFTYNPLK
-202 DDFLK
+202 DEFLD
-207 EDKRILQFI
+207 EDKRVFQFVASHKDMI
-216 GANSDKINGR
+216 SGR
-226 YLRLRQNS
+226 YLRLKQNN

-260 VRKENVPVA
+260 VKKENVPVA
-269 LTLKEGKEGFIL
+269 LTLKEGKEGFVL

-291 NNTGDVMFFDRNLYL
+291 NNSGDVMFFDRNLYL

-332 TLENLKNLL
+332 SLENLRSLL

-348 KNIVLD
+348 KNIILD
-354 ENVKIFK
+354 ENIRVFK
-361 EKLMKTT
+361 EKLMKIT
-368 FYFYENKGEIY
+368 FNLYKTKGKIY

-431 GDEEAMYDFFSKGL
+431 GSEEEIYELFSKGIKRLRELGEVLLSEEL
-445 KKIKEHGDVILSK
+445 KA
-458 ELQEFKV
+458 FKV
-465 IDSSLISSELSELI
+465 LDSSFISSELIELS
-479 NFYKLKFDFGDFNIQ
+479 NFYKLKFDFGDFELR

-499 IDAMK
+499 IEAMK
-504 NGKRFYKTKKTY
+504 KGDRFYRTKKVY
-516 LDLEEPGIIHFLN
+516 LDLEDPGIVNFLN
-529 LLEDLGLDNISNNEI
+529 LLEDLGLENIKDNEVY
-544 NIDKSKVL
+544 IDKSKVL

-560 RNLSFIKGGKVL
+560 RNLSFIKGGNVL
-572 QEIVNKLLN
+572 QEIVGKLLN

-596 LRSYQKEGFKWINEI
+596 LRPYQKEGFKWINEI

-665 SLRIGLVHGSKTR
+665 SIKIGLVHGSKSK
-678 RDKVLNDFKR
+678 RDKVLRDFKR
-688 SLGIKLDYMDTFEGL
+688 GLGIKI
-703 DLDEEE
+703 EEE
-709 NINNSKE
+709 NLKE
-716 GKNKSN
+716 
-722 DKNKTKKS
+722 
-730 SKSYER
+730 KSYEK
-736 YDILLT
+736 YDVLLT
-742 TYGTLKNDEE
+742 TYGTLKNDEK
-752 AYDNL
+752 AYENL

-772 PSAQATLSVKK
+772 PAAQATLSVKN

-823 ERFILDENNLD
+823 ERFILDESNLS

-870 KQKQIYNSYVK
+870 KQKQLYSFYVK
-881 AIKTKLNESKI
+881 AIKNQLNENKSSEK
-892 SGKIGNEKIN
+892 SGRDKIN

-914 LDPSI
+914 LDPSL
-919 VIPEY
+919 VVADY
-924 NGGSG
+924 TGGSS
-929 KLIVVKEI
+929 KLTVVKEI

-949 LFSQFTSVLKKIED
+949 LFSQFTSVLQKIEE
-963 DFKREGISHL
+963 DFKKEDISYL

-981 KERVERVKKF
+981 KDRVERVKKF
-991 NEDESIKVFLI
+991 NEDSNIKVFLI

-1039 RFGQENRVEVIKLV
+1039 RFGQENKVEVIKLV

-1070 ELIQSLMDGKTMDG
+1070 ELIKSLMDGKTMDG
-1084 KGLKRLTEEE
+1084 KVLKRLTEEE
-1094 IAKLFE
+1094 ISKLFE